1 MTMKTDNLL
10 RFWMAVAV
18 TALSVL
24 AASAQITVSGIV
36 TDKSGEPLIG
46 ASVLVV
52 GTQNGTITDFDGK
65 FTINN
70 VPEDAMIKA
79 SYVAYKEQQ
88 QKAASIIKFVLQEDA
103 ELLDEVVVV
112 GYGSMKKSNLSGA
125 VASVKADDMPSAGNA
140 SVGSMLRGR
149 AAGMNI
155 TSSTAAPGGQ
165 MDIAIRGG
173 LSGQQPLVVIDGVP
187 QAPHSKI
194 STGTVYS
201 GAAKDN
207 SGLINLNPN
216 DIESID
222 VLKDASAAAIYGS
235 DASGGVI
242 LVTTK
247 RGKEGRPEI
256 SYSGSVAISSIK
268 DAPDFMDA
276 RQFMI
281 TQNQVF
287 EELGRGDEK
296 KFTQSQ
302 IDNFVGD
309 GTDWMKEVTRTGVVN
324 EHNVSVTAGG
334 KSTRTLFSLSY
345 YDHEGLV
352 KNNSMNRIT
361 GRLNVDQDFGEYVK
375 GGINSSFSQIK
386 YNDVPTGDARQEKSA
401 VLYSAMTFIPTVPVR
416 DEEGNFSVNPIRDI
430 YPNPVSLLDIY
441 DKTTAKNLYASG
453 YLEYKPWDFLSIR
466 ATAGVDISW
475 TQSDQYIPTTT
486 KHGFSLNGE
495 ASKQNANS
503 QMNLVNVIANFN
515 KMFAEK
521 HDVGIMAGWEYK
533 KQSWDG
539 MGIVASDFPF
549 DNALMNNIGTSEQEK
564 PAISSYRGTNEM
576 ASWIGRFN
584 YTLMNRY
591 IFTANLRIDGSSNFS
606 EEYQYGAFPGF
617 SAAWK
622 INEESWLKDKSWLTT
637 LKLRGGWGQTG
648 NAGNLTGI
656 NTFYSVIRGAW
667 TPNGS
672 AVNGMALSKIGNKNL
687 KWETLTDINIGID
700 AGFFNNRLQISL
712 DAYQRT
718 RSDVILSKQLM
729 SYHEVTTIDYNSN
742 EKYRSRGIDIGIHSI
757 NIASKD
763 FSWSTDLNLSFYKNE
778 TISRDPD
785 FIPAAYQP
793 MVQDWGDI
801 YGWRTAGIVQQGE
814 TYAHLPNSGAGA
826 IKYLDVNGYVLD
838 ENNERKRDDEGR
850 YILSGEPDGLLDE
863 ADYELLYNSTPIP
876 FSINNTFTWKNW
888 DANIYVYG
896 SLRGRK
902 INDIK
907 LQSIYGLEDIT
918 YGINVLTDVADR
930 WRPDNQEGTMPGVA
944 EAKSGFSPSNSDFF
958 YENSWYLRIDNISV
972 GYTFPTQLFNNKV
985 KNLRIYGA
993 VRNIGIITPYNGMD
1007 PETGN
1012 GIGAYPNNYQVA
1024 VGIDLKF

>member
-1 MTMKTDNLL
+1 MKTNVLS
-10 RFWMAVAV
+10 RFVIAFAVI
-18 TALSVL
+18 ALSVL
-24 AASAQITVSGIV
+24 PALAQITVTGTV
-36 TDKSGEPLIG
+36 TDKTGEPLIG
-46 ASVLVV
+46 ASVLVM
-52 GTQNGTITDFDGK
+52 GTQNGSATDLNGN
-65 FTINN
+65 FTLKN
-70 VPEDAMIKA
+70 VAEGAIIRA
-79 SYVAYKEQQ
+79 SYVTYKEQEQ
-88 QKAASIIKFVLQEDA
+88 RAASKMHFVLEENS

-125 VASVKADDMPSAGNA
+125 VASVKADDLPSAGSA
-140 SVGSMLRGR
+140 SVGEMLRGR

-165 MDIAIRGG
+165 MSIAIRGG

-187 QAPHSKI
+187 QAPHSKV
-194 STGTVYS
+194 SAGTIYS

-242 LVTTK
+242 LITTK

-256 SYSGSVAISSIK
+256 SYSGSVAFSRIK

-281 TQNQVF
+281 TQ
-287 EELGRGDEK
+287 
-296 KFTQSQ
+296 SQ
-302 IDNFVGD
+302 IDNFVGE

-324 EHNVSVTAGG
+324 EHNLSVTAGG
-334 KSTRTLFSLSY
+334 KTTKTLFSLSY
-345 YDHEGLV
+345 YDHQGLV

-361 GRLNVDQDFGEYVK
+361 GRLNVDQDFGKYIK

-386 YNDVPTGDARQEKSA
+386 YNDVPTGDSRQEKSA

-416 DEEGNFSVNPIRDI
+416 DANGDFSVNPIRDM

-453 YLEYKPWDFLSIR
+453 YLEYKPWSFFNIR

-475 TQSDQYIPTTT
+475 TQADQYTPTTT

-515 KMFAEK
+515 KTFADK
-521 HDVGIMAGWEYK
+521 HDVSVMAGWEYK

-539 MGIVASDFPF
+539 MGIIARDFPF
-549 DNALMNNIGTSEQEK
+549 DTPLMNNIGSSQQEK
-564 PAISSYRGTNEM
+564 PTISSYRGTNEM
-576 ASWIGRFN
+576 ASWIGRVN
-584 YTLMNRY
+584 YTLLDRY
-591 IFTANLRIDGSSNFS
+591 ILTANLRIDGSSNFS
-606 EEYQYGAFPGF
+606 EEHQWGAFPGL

-622 INEESWLKDKSWLTT
+622 INEEAWLREQTWLTT

-656 NTFYSVIRGAW
+656 NTFYSVMQGAW
-667 TPNGS
+667 APGGS
-672 AVNGMALSKIGNKNL
+672 PVNGVALSKIGNPNL
-687 KWETLTDINIGID
+687 KWETLTDINIGLD
-700 AGFFNNRLQISL
+700 AGFFNNRLQVSV

-729 SYHEVTTIDYNSN
+729 SYHEVTTIDYNSR

-757 NIASKD
+757 NIAGRD
-763 FSWSTDLNLSFYKNE
+763 FSWSTDLNLSFYKNQ

-793 MVQDWGDI
+793 MVQNWGDI
-801 YGWRTAGIVQQGE
+801 YGWRTDGLVQQGE

-826 IKYLDVNGYVLD
+826 IKYLDLNGYMLD
-838 ENNERKRDDEGR
+838 EKGERMRDADGR

-863 ADYELLYNSTPIP
+863 ADYVALYNSTPIP
-876 FSINNTFTWKNW
+876 FSINNTLTWKNW
-888 DANIYVYG
+888 DANIYIYG

-902 INDIK
+902 INDVK
-907 LQSIYGLEDIT
+907 HQSVYGLEDIT
-918 YGINVLTDVADR
+918 YGVNALTDVMNR
-930 WRPDNQEGTMPGVA
+930 WRPDYQEGSMPGVA
-944 EAKSGFSPSNSDFF
+944 EAKSGFAPSKSDFF
-958 YENSWYLRIDNISV
+958 YENAWYLRIDNISV
-972 GYTFPTQLFNNKV
+972 GYTFPAKWFNDKV
-985 KNLRIYGA
+985 KNLRLYGA
-993 VRNIGIITPYNGMD
+993 VRNIGVITPYKGMD

-1012 GIGAYPNNYQVA
+1012 GIGAYPNNFQVA
-1024 VGIDLKF
+1024 VGVDLKF

>member
-1 MTMKTDNLL
+1 MKNNILSH
-10 RFWMAVAV
+10 FVV
-18 TALSVL
+18 TFAAIMLSAFPAL
-24 AASAQITVSGIV
+24 AQITVTGTV
-36 TDKSGEPLIG
+36 TDKAGEPLIG

-52 GTQNGTITDFDGK
+52 GTQNGIATDLDGN
-65 FTINN
+65 FTLRN
-70 VPEDAMIKA
+70 VAEGAIIRA
-79 SYVAYKEQQ
+79 SYVTYKEQE
-88 QKAASIIKFVLQEDA
+88 QKAASKMHFVFEENS

-125 VASVKADDMPSAGNA
+125 VASVKADDLPSAGSA
-140 SVGSMLRGR
+140 SVGEMLRGR

-165 MDIAIRGG
+165 MSIAIRGG

-187 QAPHSKI
+187 QAPHSKV
-194 STGTVYS
+194 SAGTIYS

-242 LVTTK
+242 LITTK
-247 RGKEGRPEI
+247 RGKEGHPEI
-256 SYSGSVAISSIK
+256 SYSGSVAFSHIK

-302 IDNFVGD
+302 IDNFVGE
-309 GTDWMKEVTRTGVVN
+309 GTDWMKEVTRTGIVN
-324 EHNVSVTAGG
+324 EHNLSVTAGG
-334 KSTRTLFSLSY
+334 KSTKTLFSLSY
-345 YDHEGLV
+345 YDHQGLV

-361 GRLNVDQDFGEYVK
+361 GRLNVDQEFGKYIK
-375 GGINSSFSQIK
+375 GGINSSFSQIR
-386 YNDVPTGDARQEKSA
+386 YNDVPTGDSRQEKSA

-416 DEEGNFSVNPIRDI
+416 DADGNFSVNPIRDI

-441 DKTTAKNLYASG
+441 DKTTTKNLYASG
-453 YLEYKPWDFLSIR
+453 YLEYKPWSFLNIR

-475 TQSDQYIPTTT
+475 TQADQYTPTTT

-515 KMFAEK
+515 KTFAEK
-521 HDVGIMAGWEYK
+521 HDVSVMAGWEYK

-539 MGIVASDFPF
+539 MGIIARDFPF
-549 DNALMNNIGTSEQEK
+549 DTPLMNNIGSSQQEK
-564 PAISSYRGTNEM
+564 PTISSYRGTNEM
-576 ASWIGRFN
+576 ASWIGRIN
-584 YTLMNRY
+584 YTLLDRY
-591 IFTANLRIDGSSNFS
+591 IFTANLRVDGSSNFS
-606 EEYQYGAFPGF
+606 EEHQWGVFPGL

-622 INEESWLKDKSWLTT
+622 INEEAWLRDQTWLTT

-656 NTFYSVIRGAW
+656 NTFYSVMQGAW
-667 TPNGS
+667 APGGS
-672 AVNGMALSKIGNKNL
+672 PVNGVGLSKIGNPNL
-687 KWETLTDINIGID
+687 KWETLTDVNIGLD
-700 AGFFNNRLQISL
+700 AGFFNNRLQVSV

-718 RSDVILSKQLM
+718 RSNVILSKQLM
-729 SYHEVTTIDYNSN
+729 SYHEVTTIDYNSK

-757 NIASKD
+757 NIANRD
-763 FSWSTDLNLSFYKNE
+763 FSWSTDLNLSFYKNQ

-793 MVQDWGDI
+793 IVQDWGEI
-801 YGWRTAGIVQQGE
+801 YGWRTDGLIQQGE

-826 IKYLDVNGYVLD
+826 IKYLDLNGYVLD
-838 ENNERKRDDEGR
+838 DKGERMRDADGR

-863 ADYELLYNSTPIP
+863 ADYVALYNSTPIP
-876 FSINNTFTWKNW
+876 FSINNTLTWKNW
-888 DANIYVYG
+888 DANIYIYG

-902 INDIK
+902 INDVK
-907 LQSIYGLEDIT
+907 HQSVYGLEDIT
-918 YGINVLTDVADR
+918 YGVNVLTDVMDR
-930 WRPDNQEGTMPGVA
+930 WRPDHQDGSIPGVA
-944 EAKSGFSPSNSDFF
+944 EAKSGFAPSKSDFF
-958 YENSWYLRIDNISV
+958 YENAWYLRIDNISV
-972 GYTFPTQLFNNKV
+972 GYTFPTKWFNDRI
-985 KNLRIYGA
+985 KNLRLYGA
-993 VRNIGIITPYNGMD
+993 VRNIGVITPYKGMD

-1012 GIGAYPNNYQVA
+1012 GIGAYPNNFQVA

>member
-1 MTMKTDNLL
+1 MKTNVLS
-10 RFWMAVAV
+10 RFVIAFAVI
-18 TALSVL
+18 ALSVL
-24 AASAQITVSGIV
+24 PALAQITVTGTV
-36 TDKSGEPLIG
+36 TDKTGEPLIG
-46 ASVLVV
+46 ASVLVM
-52 GTQNGTITDFDGK
+52 GTQNGSATDLNGN
-65 FTINN
+65 FTLKN
-70 VPEDAMIKA
+70 VAEGAIIRA
-79 SYVAYKEQQ
+79 SYVTYKEQEQ
-88 QKAASIIKFVLQEDA
+88 RAASKMHFVLEENS

-125 VASVKADDMPSAGNA
+125 VASVKADDLPSAGSA
-140 SVGSMLRGR
+140 SVGEMLRGR

-165 MDIAIRGG
+165 MSIAIRGG

-187 QAPHSKI
+187 QAPHSKV
-194 STGTVYS
+194 SAGTIYS

-242 LVTTK
+242 LITTK

-256 SYSGSVAISSIK
+256 SYSGSVAFSRIK

-302 IDNFVGD
+302 IDNFVGE

-324 EHNVSVTAGG
+324 EHNLSVTAGG
-334 KSTRTLFSLSY
+334 KTTKTLFSLSY
-345 YDHEGLV
+345 YDHQGLV

-361 GRLNVDQDFGEYVK
+361 GRLNVDQDFGKYIK

-386 YNDVPTGDARQEKSA
+386 YNDVPTGDSRQEKSA

-416 DEEGNFSVNPIRDI
+416 DANGDFSVNPIRDM

-453 YLEYKPWDFLSIR
+453 YLEYKPWSFFNIR

-475 TQSDQYIPTTT
+475 TQADQYTPTTT

-515 KMFAEK
+515 KTFADK
-521 HDVGIMAGWEYK
+521 HDVSVMAGWEYK

-539 MGIVASDFPF
+539 MGIIARDFPF
-549 DNALMNNIGTSEQEK
+549 DTPLMNNIGSSQQEK
-564 PAISSYRGTNEM
+564 PTISSYRGTNEM
-576 ASWIGRFN
+576 ASWIGRVN
-584 YTLMNRY
+584 YTLLDRY
-591 IFTANLRIDGSSNFS
+591 ILTANLRIDGSSNFS
-606 EEYQYGAFPGF
+606 EEHQWGAFPGL

-622 INEESWLKDKSWLTT
+622 INEEAWLREQTWLTT

-656 NTFYSVIRGAW
+656 NTFYSVMQGAW
-667 TPNGS
+667 APGGS
-672 AVNGMALSKIGNKNL
+672 PVNGVALSKIGNPNL
-687 KWETLTDINIGID
+687 KWETLTDINIGLD
-700 AGFFNNRLQISL
+700 AGFFNNRLQVSV

-729 SYHEVTTIDYNSN
+729 SYHEVTTIDYNSR

-757 NIASKD
+757 NIAGRD
-763 FSWSTDLNLSFYKNE
+763 FSWSTDLNLSFYKNQ

-793 MVQDWGDI
+793 MVQNWGDI
-801 YGWRTAGIVQQGE
+801 YGWRTDGLVQQGE

-826 IKYLDVNGYVLD
+826 IKYLDLNGYMLD
-838 ENNERKRDDEGR
+838 EKGERMRDADGR

-863 ADYELLYNSTPIP
+863 ADYVALYNSTPIP
-876 FSINNTFTWKNW
+876 FSINNTLTWKNW
-888 DANIYVYG
+888 DANIYIYG

-902 INDIK
+902 INDVK
-907 LQSIYGLEDIT
+907 HQSVYGLEDIT
-918 YGINVLTDVADR
+918 YGVNALTDVMNR
-930 WRPDNQEGTMPGVA
+930 WRPDYQEGSMPGVA
-944 EAKSGFSPSNSDFF
+944 EAKSGFAPSKSDFF
-958 YENSWYLRIDNISV
+958 YENAWYLRIDNISV
-972 GYTFPTQLFNNKV
+972 GYTFPAKWFNDKV
-985 KNLRIYGA
+985 KNLRLSGA
-993 VRNIGIITPYNGMD
+993 VRNIGVITPYKGMD

-1012 GIGAYPNNYQVA
+1012 GIGAYPNNFQVA
-1024 VGIDLKF
+1024 VGVDLKF

>member
-1 MTMKTDNLL
+1 MKTNVLS
-10 RFWMAVAV
+10 RFVIAFAVI
-18 TALSVL
+18 ALSVL
-24 AASAQITVSGIV
+24 PALAQITVTGTV
-36 TDKSGEPLIG
+36 TDKTGEPLIG
-46 ASVLVV
+46 ASVLVM
-52 GTQNGTITDFDGK
+52 GTQNGSATDLNGN
-65 FTINN
+65 FTLKN
-70 VPEDAMIKA
+70 VAEGAIIRA
-79 SYVAYKEQQ
+79 SYVTYKEQEQ
-88 QKAASIIKFVLQEDA
+88 RAASKMHFVLEENS

-125 VASVKADDMPSAGNA
+125 VASVKADDLPSAGSA
-140 SVGSMLRGR
+140 SVGEMLRGR

-165 MDIAIRGG
+165 MSIAIRGG

-187 QAPHSKI
+187 QAPHSKV
-194 STGTVYS
+194 SAGTIYS

-242 LVTTK
+242 LITTK
-247 RGKEGRPEI
+247 RGKEGRSEI
-256 SYSGSVAISSIK
+256 SYSGSVAFSRIK

-302 IDNFVGD
+302 IDNFVGE

-324 EHNVSVTAGG
+324 EHNLSVTAGG
-334 KSTRTLFSLSY
+334 KTTKTLFSLSY
-345 YDHEGLV
+345 YDHQGLV

-361 GRLNVDQDFGEYVK
+361 GRLNVDQDFGKYIK

-386 YNDVPTGDARQEKSA
+386 YNDVPTGDSRQEKSA

-416 DEEGNFSVNPIRDI
+416 DANGDFSVNPIRDM

-453 YLEYKPWDFLSIR
+453 YLEYKPWSFFNIR

-475 TQSDQYIPTTT
+475 TQADQYTPTTT

-515 KMFAEK
+515 KTFADK
-521 HDVGIMAGWEYK
+521 HDVSVMAGWEYK

-539 MGIVASDFPF
+539 MGIIARDFPF
-549 DNALMNNIGTSEQEK
+549 DTPLMNNIGSSQQEK
-564 PAISSYRGTNEM
+564 PTISSYRGTNEM
-576 ASWIGRFN
+576 ASWIGRVN
-584 YTLMNRY
+584 YTLLDRY
-591 IFTANLRIDGSSNFS
+591 ILTANLRIDGSSNFS
-606 EEYQYGAFPGF
+606 EEHQWGAFPGL

-622 INEESWLKDKSWLTT
+622 INEEAWLREQTWLTT

-656 NTFYSVIRGAW
+656 NTFYSVMQGAW
-667 TPNGS
+667 APGGS
-672 AVNGMALSKIGNKNL
+672 PVNGVALSKIGNPNL
-687 KWETLTDINIGID
+687 KWETLTDINIGLD
-700 AGFFNNRLQISL
+700 AGFFNNRLQVSV

-729 SYHEVTTIDYNSN
+729 SYHEVTTIDYNSR

-757 NIASKD
+757 NIAGRD
-763 FSWSTDLNLSFYKNE
+763 FSWSTDLNLSFYKNQ

-793 MVQDWGDI
+793 MVQNWGDI
-801 YGWRTAGIVQQGE
+801 YGWRTDGLVQQGE

-826 IKYLDVNGYVLD
+826 IKYLDLNGYMLD
-838 ENNERKRDDEGR
+838 EKGERMRDADGR

-863 ADYELLYNSTPIP
+863 ADYVALYNSTPIP
-876 FSINNTFTWKNW
+876 FSINNTLTWKNW
-888 DANIYVYG
+888 DANIYIYG

-902 INDIK
+902 INDVK
-907 LQSIYGLEDIT
+907 HQSVYGLEDIT
-918 YGINVLTDVADR
+918 YGVNALTDVMNR
-930 WRPDNQEGTMPGVA
+930 WRPDYQEGSMPGVA
-944 EAKSGFSPSNSDFF
+944 EAKSGFAPSKSDFF
-958 YENSWYLRIDNISV
+958 YENAWYLRIDNISV
-972 GYTFPTQLFNNKV
+972 GYTFPAKWFNDKV
-985 KNLRIYGA
+985 KNLRLYGA
-993 VRNIGIITPYNGMD
+993 VRNIGVITPYKGMD

-1012 GIGAYPNNYQVA
+1012 GIGAYPNNFQVA
-1024 VGIDLKF
+1024 VGVDLKF

>member
-1 MTMKTDNLL
+1 MKTNVLS
-10 RFWMAVAV
+10 RFVIAFAVI
-18 TALSVL
+18 ALSVL
-24 AASAQITVSGIV
+24 PALAQITVTGTV
-36 TDKSGEPLIG
+36 TDKTGEPLIG
-46 ASVLVV
+46 ASVLVM
-52 GTQNGTITDFDGK
+52 GTQNGSATDLNGN
-65 FTINN
+65 FTLKN
-70 VPEDAMIKA
+70 VAEGAIIRA
-79 SYVAYKEQQ
+79 SYVTYKEQEQ
-88 QKAASIIKFVLQEDA
+88 RAASKMHFVLEENS

-125 VASVKADDMPSAGNA
+125 VASVKADDLPSAGSA
-140 SVGSMLRGR
+140 SVGEMLRGR

-165 MDIAIRGG
+165 MSIAIRGG

-187 QAPHSKI
+187 QAPHSKV
-194 STGTVYS
+194 SAGTIYS

-242 LVTTK
+242 LITTK

-256 SYSGSVAISSIK
+256 SYSGSVAFSRIK

-302 IDNFVGD
+302 IDNFVGE

-324 EHNVSVTAGG
+324 EHNLSVTAGG
-334 KSTRTLFSLSY
+334 KTTKTLFSLSY
-345 YDHEGLV
+345 YDHQGLV

-361 GRLNVDQDFGEYVK
+361 GRLNVDQDFGKYIK

-386 YNDVPTGDARQEKSA
+386 YNDVPTGDSRQEKSA

-416 DEEGNFSVNPIRDI
+416 DANGDFSVNPIRDM

-453 YLEYKPWDFLSIR
+453 YLEYKPWSFFNIR

-475 TQSDQYIPTTT
+475 TQADQYTPTTT

-515 KMFAEK
+515 KTFADK
-521 HDVGIMAGWEYK
+521 HDVSVMAGWEYK

-539 MGIVASDFPF
+539 MGIIARDFPF
-549 DNALMNNIGTSEQEK
+549 DTPLMNNIGSSQQEK
-564 PAISSYRGTNEM
+564 PTISSYRGTNEM
-576 ASWIGRFN
+576 ASWIGRVN
-584 YTLMNRY
+584 YTLLDRY
-591 IFTANLRIDGSSNFS
+591 ILTANLRIDGSSNFS
-606 EEYQYGAFPGF
+606 EEHQWGAFPGL

-622 INEESWLKDKSWLTT
+622 INEEAWLREQTWLTT

-656 NTFYSVIRGAW
+656 NTFYSVMQGAW
-667 TPNGS
+667 APGGS
-672 AVNGMALSKIGNKNL
+672 PVNGVALSKIGNPNL
-687 KWETLTDINIGID
+687 KWETLTDINIGLD
-700 AGFFNNRLQISL
+700 AGFFNNRLQVSV

-729 SYHEVTTIDYNSN
+729 SYHEVTTIDYNSR

-757 NIASKD
+757 NIVGRD
-763 FSWSTDLNLSFYKNE
+763 FSWSTDLNLSFYKNQ

-801 YGWRTAGIVQQGE
+801 YGWRTDGLVQQGE

-826 IKYLDVNGYVLD
+826 IKYLDLNGYMLD
-838 ENNERKRDDEGR
+838 EKGERMRDADRR

-863 ADYELLYNSTPIP
+863 ADYVALYNSTPIP
-876 FSINNTFTWKNW
+876 FSINNTLTWKNW
-888 DANIYVYG
+888 DANIYIYG

-902 INDIK
+902 INDVK
-907 LQSIYGLEDIT
+907 HQSVYGLEDIT
-918 YGINVLTDVADR
+918 YGVNALTDVMNR
-930 WRPDNQEGTMPGVA
+930 WRPDYQEGSMPGVA
-944 EAKSGFSPSNSDFF
+944 EAKSGFAPSKSDFF
-958 YENSWYLRIDNISV
+958 YENAWYLRIDNISV
-972 GYTFPTQLFNNKV
+972 GYTFPAKWFNDKV
-985 KNLRIYGA
+985 KNLRLYGA
-993 VRNIGIITPYNGMD
+993 VRNIGVITPYKGMD

-1012 GIGAYPNNYQVA
+1012 GIGAYPNNFQVA
-1024 VGIDLKF
+1024 VGVDLKF

>member
-1 MTMKTDNLL
+1 MKTNVLS
-10 RFWMAVAV
+10 RFVIAFAVI
-18 TALSVL
+18 ALSVL
-24 AASAQITVSGIV
+24 PALAQITVTGTV
-36 TDKSGEPLIG
+36 TDKTGEPLIG
-46 ASVLVV
+46 ASVLVM
-52 GTQNGTITDFDGK
+52 GTQNGSATDLNGN
-65 FTINN
+65 FTLKN
-70 VPEDAMIKA
+70 VAEGAIIRA
-79 SYVAYKEQQ
+79 SYVTYKEQEQ
-88 QKAASIIKFVLQEDA
+88 RAASKMHFVLEENS

-125 VASVKADDMPSAGNA
+125 VASVKADDLPSAGSA
-140 SVGSMLRGR
+140 SVGEMLRGR

-165 MDIAIRGG
+165 MSIAIRGG

-187 QAPHSKI
+187 QAPHSKV
-194 STGTVYS
+194 SAGTIYS

-242 LVTTK
+242 LITTK

-256 SYSGSVAISSIK
+256 SYSGSVAFSRIK

-281 TQNQVF
+281 TQNRVF

-302 IDNFVGD
+302 IDNFVGE

-324 EHNVSVTAGG
+324 EHNLSVTAGG
-334 KSTRTLFSLSY
+334 KSTKTLFSLSY
-345 YDHEGLV
+345 YDHQGLV

-361 GRLNVDQDFGEYVK
+361 GRLNVDQDFGKYIK

-386 YNDVPTGDARQEKSA
+386 YNDVPTGDSRQEKSA

-416 DEEGNFSVNPIRDI
+416 DANGDFSVNPIRDM

-453 YLEYKPWDFLSIR
+453 YLEYKPWSFFNIR

-475 TQSDQYIPTTT
+475 TQADQYTPTTT

-515 KMFAEK
+515 KTFADK
-521 HDVGIMAGWEYK
+521 HDVSVMAGWEYK

-539 MGIVASDFPF
+539 MGIIARDFPF
-549 DNALMNNIGTSEQEK
+549 DTPLMNNIGSSQQEK
-564 PAISSYRGTNEM
+564 PTISSYRGTNEM
-576 ASWIGRFN
+576 ASWIGRVN
-584 YTLMNRY
+584 YTLLDRY
-591 IFTANLRIDGSSNFS
+591 ILTANLRIDGSSNFS
-606 EEYQYGAFPGF
+606 EEHQWGAFPGF

-622 INEESWLKDKSWLTT
+622 INEEAWLREQTWLTT

-656 NTFYSVIRGAW
+656 NTFYSVMQGAW
-667 TPNGS
+667 APGGS
-672 AVNGMALSKIGNKNL
+672 PVNGVALSKIGNPNL
-687 KWETLTDINIGID
+687 KWETLTDINIGLD
-700 AGFFNNRLQISL
+700 AGFFNNRLQVSV

-729 SYHEVTTIDYNSN
+729 SYHEVTTIDYNSR

-757 NIASKD
+757 NIAGRD
-763 FSWSTDLNLSFYKNE
+763 FSWSTDLNLSFYKNQ

-793 MVQDWGDI
+793 MVQNWGDI
-801 YGWRTAGIVQQGE
+801 YGWRTDGLVQQGE

-826 IKYLDVNGYVLD
+826 IKYLDLNGYMLD
-838 ENNERKRDDEGR
+838 EKGERMRDADGR

-863 ADYELLYNSTPIP
+863 ADYVALYNSTPIP
-876 FSINNTFTWKNW
+876 FSINNTLTWKNW
-888 DANIYVYG
+888 DANIYIYG

-902 INDIK
+902 INDVK
-907 LQSIYGLEDIT
+907 HQSVYGLEDIT
-918 YGINVLTDVADR
+918 YGVNALTDVMNR
-930 WRPDNQEGTMPGVA
+930 WRPDYQEGSMPGVA
-944 EAKSGFSPSNSDFF
+944 EAKSGFAPSKSDFF
-958 YENSWYLRIDNISV
+958 YENAWYLRIDNISV
-972 GYTFPTQLFNNKV
+972 GYTLPAKWFNDKV
-985 KNLRIYGA
+985 KNLRLYGA
-993 VRNIGIITPYNGMD
+993 VRNIGVITPYKGMD

-1012 GIGAYPNNYQVA
+1012 GIGAYPNNFQVA
-1024 VGIDLKF
+1024 VGVDLKF

>member
-1 MTMKTDNLL
+1 MKKQYLS
-10 RFWMAVAV
+10 RFVV
-18 TALSVL
+18 TFAAIALSAL
-24 AASAQITVSGIV
+24 PALAQITVTGTV
-36 TDKSGEPLIG
+36 TDKAGEPLIG

-52 GTQNGTITDFDGK
+52 GTQNGIATDLDGN
-65 FTINN
+65 FTLRN
-70 VPEDAMIKA
+70 VAEGAIIKA
-79 SYVAYKEQQ
+79 SYVTYKEQE
-88 QKAASIIKFVLQEDA
+88 QKAASKMHFVLEENS

-125 VASVKADDMPSAGNA
+125 VASVKADDLPSAGSA
-140 SVGSMLRGR
+140 SVGEMLRGR

-165 MDIAIRGG
+165 MSIAIRGG

-187 QAPHSKI
+187 QAPHSKV
-194 STGTVYS
+194 SAGTIYS

-242 LVTTK
+242 LITTK
-247 RGKEGRPEI
+247 RGKEGHPEI
-256 SYSGSVAISSIK
+256 SYSGSVAFSRIK
-268 DAPDFMDA
+268 DAPNFMDA

-296 KFTQSQ
+296 KFTQGQ
-302 IDNFVGD
+302 IDNFVGE
-309 GTDWMKEVTRTGVVN
+309 GTDWMKEVTRTGIVN
-324 EHNVSVTAGG
+324 EHNLSVTAGG
-334 KSTRTLFSLSY
+334 KSTKTLFSLSY
-345 YDHEGLV
+345 YDHQGLV

-361 GRLNVDQDFGEYVK
+361 GRLNVDQEFGKYIK
-375 GGINSSFSQIK
+375 GGINSSFSQIR
-386 YNDVPTGDARQEKSA
+386 YNDVPTGDSRQEKSA
-401 VLYSAMTFIPTVPVR
+401 VLYSAMTFIPTVSVR
-416 DEEGNFSVNPIRDI
+416 DAEGNFSVNPIRDI

-441 DKTTAKNLYASG
+441 DKTTTKNLYASG
-453 YLEYKPWDFLSIR
+453 YLEYKPWSFLNIR

-475 TQSDQYIPTTT
+475 TQADQYTPTTT

-515 KMFAEK
+515 KTFAEK
-521 HDVGIMAGWEYK
+521 HDVSVMAGWEYK

-539 MGIVASDFPF
+539 MGIIACDFPF
-549 DNALMNNIGTSEQEK
+549 DTPLMNNIGSSQQEK
-564 PAISSYRGTNEM
+564 PTISSYRGTNEM
-576 ASWIGRFN
+576 ASWIGRIN
-584 YTLMNRY
+584 YTLLDRY
-591 IFTANLRIDGSSNFS
+591 ILTANLRVDGSSNFS
-606 EEYQYGAFPGF
+606 EEHQWGAFPGL

-622 INEESWLKDKSWLTT
+622 INEEAWLRNQTWLTT

-656 NTFYSVIRGAW
+656 NTFYSVMQGAW
-667 TPNGS
+667 APGGS
-672 AVNGMALSKIGNKNL
+672 PVNGVGLSKIGNPNL
-687 KWETLTDINIGID
+687 KWETLTDINIGLD
-700 AGFFNNRLQISL
+700 AGFFNNRLQVSV

-718 RSDVILSKQLM
+718 RSNVILSKQLM
-729 SYHEVTTIDYNSN
+729 SYHEVTTIDYNSK

-757 NIASKD
+757 NIANRD
-763 FSWSTDLNLSFYKNE
+763 FSWSTDLNLSFYKNQ

-801 YGWRTAGIVQQGE
+801 YGWRTGGLIQQGE

-826 IKYLDVNGYVLD
+826 IKYLDLNGYMLD
-838 ENNERKRDDEGR
+838 DKGERMRDADGR

-863 ADYELLYNSTPIP
+863 ADYVALYNSTPIP
-876 FSINNTFTWKNW
+876 FSINNTLTWKNW
-888 DANIYVYG
+888 DANIYIYG

-902 INDIK
+902 INDVK
-907 LQSIYGLEDIT
+907 HQSVYGLEDIT
-918 YGINVLTDVADR
+918 YGVNVLTDVMDR
-930 WRPDNQEGTMPGVA
+930 WRPDHQDGSMPGVA
-944 EAKSGFSPSNSDFF
+944 EAKSGFAPSKSDFF
-958 YENSWYLRIDNISV
+958 YENAWYLRIDNISV
-972 GYTFPTQLFNNKV
+972 GYTFPTKWFNDRI
-985 KNLRIYGA
+985 KNLRLYGA
-993 VRNIGIITPYNGMD
+993 VRNIGVITPYKGMD

-1012 GIGAYPNNYQVA
+1012 GIGAYPNNFQVA

>member
-1 MTMKTDNLL
+1 MKTNVLS
-10 RFWMAVAV
+10 RFVIAFAVI
-18 TALSVL
+18 ALSVL
-24 AASAQITVSGIV
+24 PALAQITVTGTV
-36 TDKSGEPLIG
+36 TDKTGEPLIG
-46 ASVLVV
+46 ASVLVM
-52 GTQNGTITDFDGK
+52 GTQNGSATDLNGN
-65 FTINN
+65 FTLKN
-70 VPEDAMIKA
+70 VAEGAIIRA
-79 SYVAYKEQQ
+79 SYVTYKEQEQ
-88 QKAASIIKFVLQEDA
+88 RAASKMHFVLEENS

-125 VASVKADDMPSAGNA
+125 VASVKADDLPSAGSA
-140 SVGSMLRGR
+140 SVGEMLRGR

-165 MDIAIRGG
+165 MSIAIRGG

-187 QAPHSKI
+187 QAPHSKV
-194 STGTVYS
+194 SAGTIYS

-242 LVTTK
+242 LITTK

-256 SYSGSVAISSIK
+256 SYSGSVAFSRIK

-302 IDNFVGD
+302 IDNFVGE

-324 EHNVSVTAGG
+324 EHNLSVTAGG
-334 KSTRTLFSLSY
+334 KTTKTLFSLSY
-345 YDHEGLV
+345 YDHQGLV

-361 GRLNVDQDFGEYVK
+361 GRLNVDQDFGKYIK

-386 YNDVPTGDARQEKSA
+386 YNDGPTGDSRQEKSA

-416 DEEGNFSVNPIRDI
+416 DANGDFSVNPIRDM

-453 YLEYKPWDFLSIR
+453 YLEYKPWSFFNIR

-475 TQSDQYIPTTT
+475 TQADQYTPTTT

-515 KMFAEK
+515 KTFADK
-521 HDVGIMAGWEYK
+521 HDVSVMAGWEYK

-539 MGIVASDFPF
+539 MGIIARDFPF
-549 DNALMNNIGTSEQEK
+549 DTPLMNNIGSSQQEK
-564 PAISSYRGTNEM
+564 PTISSYRGTNEM
-576 ASWIGRFN
+576 ASWIGRVN
-584 YTLMNRY
+584 YTLLDRY
-591 IFTANLRIDGSSNFS
+591 ILTANLRIDGSSNFS
-606 EEYQYGAFPGF
+606 EEHQWGAFPGL

-622 INEESWLKDKSWLTT
+622 INEEAWLREQTWLTT

-656 NTFYSVIRGAW
+656 NTFYSVMQGAW
-667 TPNGS
+667 APGGS
-672 AVNGMALSKIGNKNL
+672 PVNGVALSKIGNPNL
-687 KWETLTDINIGID
+687 KWETLTDINIGLD
-700 AGFFNNRLQISL
+700 AGFFNNRLQVSV

-729 SYHEVTTIDYNSN
+729 SYHEVTTIDYNSR

-757 NIASKD
+757 NIAGRD
-763 FSWSTDLNLSFYKNE
+763 FSWSTDLNLSFYKNQ

-793 MVQDWGDI
+793 MVQNWGDI
-801 YGWRTAGIVQQGE
+801 YGWRTDGLVQQGE

-826 IKYLDVNGYVLD
+826 IKYLDLNGYMLD
-838 ENNERKRDDEGR
+838 EKGERMRDADGR

-863 ADYELLYNSTPIP
+863 ADYVALYNSTPIP
-876 FSINNTFTWKNW
+876 FSINNTLTWKNW
-888 DANIYVYG
+888 DANIYIYG

-902 INDIK
+902 INDVK
-907 LQSIYGLEDIT
+907 HQSVYGLEDIT
-918 YGINVLTDVADR
+918 YGVNALTDVMNR
-930 WRPDNQEGTMPGVA
+930 WRPDYQEGSMPGVA
-944 EAKSGFSPSNSDFF
+944 EAKSGFAPSKSDFF
-958 YENSWYLRIDNISV
+958 YENAWYLRIDNISV
-972 GYTFPTQLFNNKV
+972 GYTFPAKWFNDKV
-985 KNLRIYGA
+985 KNLRLYGA
-993 VRNIGIITPYNGMD
+993 VRNIGVITPYKGMD

-1012 GIGAYPNNYQVA
+1012 GIGAYPNNFQVA
-1024 VGIDLKF
+1024 VGVDLKF

>member
-1 MTMKTDNLL
+1 MKTNVLS
-10 RFWMAVAV
+10 RFVIAFAVI
-18 TALSVL
+18 ALSVL
-24 AASAQITVSGIV
+24 PALAQITVTGTV
-36 TDKSGEPLIG
+36 TDKTGEPLIG
-46 ASVLVV
+46 ASVLVM
-52 GTQNGTITDFDGK
+52 GTQNGSATDLNGN
-65 FTINN
+65 FTLKN
-70 VPEDAMIKA
+70 VAEGAIIRA
-79 SYVAYKEQQ
+79 SYVTYKEQEQ
-88 QKAASIIKFVLQEDA
+88 RAASKMHFVLEENS

-125 VASVKADDMPSAGNA
+125 VASVKADDLPSAGSA
-140 SVGSMLRGR
+140 SVGEMLRGR

-165 MDIAIRGG
+165 MSIAIRGG

-187 QAPHSKI
+187 QAPHSKVCA
-194 STGTVYS
+194 GTIYS

-242 LVTTK
+242 LITTK

-256 SYSGSVAISSIK
+256 SYSGSVAFSRIK

-302 IDNFVGD
+302 IDNFVGE

-324 EHNVSVTAGG
+324 EHNLSVTAGG
-334 KSTRTLFSLSY
+334 KTTKTLFSLSY
-345 YDHEGLV
+345 YDHQGLV

-361 GRLNVDQDFGEYVK
+361 GRLNVDQDFGKYIK

-386 YNDVPTGDARQEKSA
+386 YNDVPTGDSRQEKSA

-416 DEEGNFSVNPIRDI
+416 DANGDFSVNPIRDM

-453 YLEYKPWDFLSIR
+453 YLEYKPWSFFNIR

-475 TQSDQYIPTTT
+475 TQADQYTPTTT

-515 KMFAEK
+515 KTFADK
-521 HDVGIMAGWEYK
+521 HDVSVMAGWEYK

-539 MGIVASDFPF
+539 MGIIARDFPF
-549 DNALMNNIGTSEQEK
+549 DTPLMNNIGSSQQEK
-564 PAISSYRGTNEM
+564 PTISSYRGTNEM
-576 ASWIGRFN
+576 ASWIGRVN
-584 YTLMNRY
+584 YTLLDRY
-591 IFTANLRIDGSSNFS
+591 ILTANLRIDGSSNFS
-606 EEYQYGAFPGF
+606 EEHQWGAFPGL

-622 INEESWLKDKSWLTT
+622 INEEAWLREQTWLTT

-656 NTFYSVIRGAW
+656 NTFYSVMQGAW
-667 TPNGS
+667 APGGS
-672 AVNGMALSKIGNKNL
+672 PVNGVALSKIGNPNL
-687 KWETLTDINIGID
+687 KWETLTDINIGLD
-700 AGFFNNRLQISL
+700 AGFFNNRLQVSV

-729 SYHEVTTIDYNSN
+729 SYHEVTTIDYNSR

-757 NIASKD
+757 NIAGRD
-763 FSWSTDLNLSFYKNE
+763 FSWSTDLNLSFYKNQ

-793 MVQDWGDI
+793 MVQNWGDI
-801 YGWRTAGIVQQGE
+801 YGWRTDGLVQQGE

-826 IKYLDVNGYVLD
+826 IKYLDLNGYMLD
-838 ENNERKRDDEGR
+838 EKGERMRDADGR

-863 ADYELLYNSTPIP
+863 ADYVALYNSTPIP
-876 FSINNTFTWKNW
+876 FSINNTLTWKNW
-888 DANIYVYG
+888 DANIYIYG

-902 INDIK
+902 INDVK
-907 LQSIYGLEDIT
+907 HQSVYGLEDIT
-918 YGINVLTDVADR
+918 YGVNALTDVMNR
-930 WRPDNQEGTMPGVA
+930 WRPDYQEGSMPGVA
-944 EAKSGFSPSNSDFF
+944 EAKSGFAPSKSDFF
-958 YENSWYLRIDNISV
+958 YENAWYLRIDNISV
-972 GYTFPTQLFNNKV
+972 GYTFPAKWFNDKV
-985 KNLRIYGA
+985 KNLRLYGA
-993 VRNIGIITPYNGMD
+993 VRNIGVITPYKGMD

-1012 GIGAYPNNYQVA
+1012 GIGAYPNNFQVA
-1024 VGIDLKF
+1024 VGVDLKF

>member
-1 MTMKTDNLL
+1 MKTNVLS
-10 RFWMAVAV
+10 RFVIAFAVI
-18 TALSVL
+18 ALSVL
-24 AASAQITVSGIV
+24 PALAQITVTGTV
-36 TDKSGEPLIG
+36 TDKTGEPLIG
-46 ASVLVV
+46 ASVLVM
-52 GTQNGTITDFDGK
+52 GTQNGSATDLNGN
-65 FTINN
+65 FTLKN
-70 VPEDAMIKA
+70 VAEGAIIRA
-79 SYVAYKEQQ
+79 SYVTYKEQEQ
-88 QKAASIIKFVLQEDA
+88 RAASKMHFVLEENS

-125 VASVKADDMPSAGNA
+125 VASVKADDLPSAGSA
-140 SVGSMLRGR
+140 SVGEMLRGR

-165 MDIAIRGG
+165 MSIAIRGG

-187 QAPHSKI
+187 QAPHSKV
-194 STGTVYS
+194 SAGTIYS

-242 LVTTK
+242 LITTK

-256 SYSGSVAISSIK
+256 SYSGSVAFSRIK

-302 IDNFVGD
+302 IDNFVGE

-324 EHNVSVTAGG
+324 EHNLSVTAGG
-334 KSTRTLFSLSY
+334 KTTKTLFSLSY
-345 YDHEGLV
+345 YDHQGLV

-361 GRLNVDQDFGEYVK
+361 GRLNVDQDFGKYIK

-386 YNDVPTGDARQEKSA
+386 YNDVPTGDSRQEKSA

-416 DEEGNFSVNPIRDI
+416 DANGDFSVNPIRDM

-453 YLEYKPWDFLSIR
+453 YLEYKPWSFFNIR

-475 TQSDQYIPTTT
+475 TQADQYTPTTT

-515 KMFAEK
+515 KTFADK
-521 HDVGIMAGWEYK
+521 HDVSVMAGWEYK

-539 MGIVASDFPF
+539 MGIIARDFPF
-549 DNALMNNIGTSEQEK
+549 DTPLMNNIGSSQQEK
-564 PAISSYRGTNEM
+564 PTISSYRGTNEM
-576 ASWIGRFN
+576 ASWIGRVN
-584 YTLMNRY
+584 YTLLDRY
-591 IFTANLRIDGSSNFS
+591 ILTANLRIDGSSNFS
-606 EEYQYGAFPGF
+606 EEHQWGAFPGL

-622 INEESWLKDKSWLTT
+622 INEEAWLREQTWLTT

-656 NTFYSVIRGAW
+656 NTFYSVMQGAW
-667 TPNGS
+667 APGGS
-672 AVNGMALSKIGNKNL
+672 PVNGVALSKIGNPNL
-687 KWETLTDINIGID
+687 KWETLTDINIGLD
-700 AGFFNNRLQISL
+700 AGFFNNRLQVSV

-729 SYHEVTTIDYNSN
+729 SYHEVTTIDYNSR

-757 NIASKD
+757 NIAGRD
-763 FSWSTDLNLSFYKNE
+763 FSWSTDLNLSFYKNQ

-793 MVQDWGDI
+793 MVQNWGDI
-801 YGWRTAGIVQQGE
+801 YGWRTDGLVQQGE

-826 IKYLDVNGYVLD
+826 IKYLDLNGYMLD
-838 ENNERKRDDEGR
+838 EKGERMRDADGR

-863 ADYELLYNSTPIP
+863 ADYVALYNSTPIP
-876 FSINNTFTWKNW
+876 FSINNTLTWKNW
-888 DANIYVYG
+888 DANIY
-896 SLRGRK
+896 
-902 INDIK
+902 
-907 LQSIYGLEDIT
+907 
-918 YGINVLTDVADR
+918 
-930 WRPDNQEGTMPGVA
+930 
-944 EAKSGFSPSNSDFF
+944 
-958 YENSWYLRIDNISV
+958 ISTAR
-972 GYTFPTQLFNNKV
+972 YAAARLMT
-985 KNLRIYGA
+985 
-993 VRNIGIITPYNGMD
+993 
-1007 PETGN
+1007 
-1012 GIGAYPNNYQVA
+1012 
-1024 VGIDLKF
+1024 

>member
-1 MTMKTDNLL
+1 MKNYILS
-10 RFWMAVAV
+10 RIMMAFAV
-18 TALSVL
+18 IVLSALPAL
-24 AASAQITVSGIV
+24 AQITVTGTV
-36 TDKSGEPLIG
+36 TDKTGEPLIG

-52 GTQNGTITDFDGK
+52 GTQNGSATDIDGN
-65 FTINN
+65 FTLKN
-70 VPEDAMIKA
+70 VVEGAIIRA
-79 SYVAYKEQQ
+79 SYVTYKEQE
-88 QKAASIIKFVLQEDA
+88 QKAASKMHFVLEENS

-125 VASVKADDMPSAGNA
+125 VASVKADDLPSAGSS
-140 SVGSMLRGR
+140 SVGEMLRGR

-165 MDIAIRGG
+165 MNIAIRGG

-187 QAPHSKI
+187 QAPHSKV
-194 STGTVYS
+194 SAGTIYS

-242 LVTTK
+242 LITTK

-256 SYSGSVAISSIK
+256 SYSGSVAFSHIK

-296 KFTQSQ
+296 KFTQGQ
-302 IDNFVGD
+302 IDNFVGE
-309 GTDWMKEVTRTGVVN
+309 GTDWMEEVTRTGIVN
-324 EHNVSVTAGG
+324 EHNLSVTAGG
-334 KSTRTLFSLSY
+334 KSTKTLFSLSY
-345 YDHEGLV
+345 YDHQGLV

-361 GRLNVDQDFGEYVK
+361 GRLNVDQEFGKYIK

-386 YNDVPTGDARQEKSA
+386 YNDVPTGDSRQEKSA
-401 VLYSAMTFIPTVPVR
+401 VLYSAMTFIPTVPVH
-416 DEEGNFSVNPIRDI
+416 DADGNFSVNPIRDI

-441 DKTTAKNLYASG
+441 DKTVTKNLYASG
-453 YLEYKPWDFLSIR
+453 YLEYKPWSFLNIR

-475 TQSDQYIPTTT
+475 TQADQYTPTTT

-503 QMNLVNVIANFN
+503 QMNLINVIANFN
-515 KMFAEK
+515 KTFAEK
-521 HDVGIMAGWEYK
+521 HDISVMAGWEYK

-539 MGIVASDFPF
+539 MGIIARDFPF
-549 DNALMNNIGTSEQEK
+549 DTPLMNNIGSSQQEK
-564 PAISSYRGTNEM
+564 PTISSYRGTDEM
-576 ASWIGRFN
+576 ASWIGRIN
-584 YTLMNRY
+584 YTFLDRY
-591 IFTANLRIDGSSNFS
+591 ILTANLRVDGSSNFS
-606 EEYQYGAFPGF
+606 EEHQWGAFPGL

-622 INEESWLKDKSWLTT
+622 INEEVWLREQKWLTT

-656 NTFYSVIRGAW
+656 NTFYNVVQGAW
-667 TPNGS
+667 APGGS
-672 AVNGMALSKIGNKNL
+672 PVNGVGLSKIGNPNL
-687 KWETLTDINIGID
+687 KWETLTDINIGLD
-700 AGFFNNRLQISL
+700 AGFFNNRLQVSV

-718 RSDVILSKQLM
+718 RSNVILSKQLM
-729 SYHEVTTIDYNSN
+729 SYHEVTTIDYNSK

-757 NIASKD
+757 NIASRD
-763 FSWSTDLNLSFYKNE
+763 FSWSTDLNLSFYKNQ

-801 YGWRTAGIVQQGE
+801 YGWRTDGLIQQGE
-814 TYAHLPNSGAGA
+814 TYAHLANSGAGA
-826 IKYLDVNGYVLD
+826 IKYLDLNGYMLD
-838 ENNERKRDDEGR
+838 DKGERMRDANGR
-850 YILSGEPDGLLDE
+850 YILSGEPDGLLDD
-863 ADYELLYNSTPIP
+863 ADYVILYNSTPIP
-876 FSINNTFTWKNW
+876 FSINNTLTWKNW
-888 DANIYVYG
+888 DANIYIYG

-902 INDIK
+902 INDVK
-907 LQSIYGLEDIT
+907 HQSVYGLEDIT
-918 YGINVLTDVADR
+918 YGVNGLIDVMDR
-930 WRPDNQEGTMPGVA
+930 WRPDHQDGSMPGVA
-944 EAKSGFSPSNSDFF
+944 EAKSGFAPSKSDFF
-958 YENSWYLRIDNISV
+958 YENAWYLRIDNISV
-972 GYTFPTQLFNNKV
+972 GYTFPAKWFNDKV
-985 KNLRIYGA
+985 KNLRLYGA
-993 VRNIGIITPYNGMD
+993 VRNIGVITPYKGMD

-1012 GIGAYPNNYQVA
+1012 GIGAYPNNFQVA
-1024 VGIDLKF
+1024 VGVDLKF

>member
-1 MTMKTDNLL
+1 MKTNVLS
-10 RFWMAVAV
+10 RFVIAFAVI
-18 TALSVL
+18 ALSVL
-24 AASAQITVSGIV
+24 PALAQITVTGTV
-36 TDKSGEPLIG
+36 TDKTGEPLIG
-46 ASVLVV
+46 ASVLVM
-52 GTQNGTITDFDGK
+52 GTQNGSATDLNGN
-65 FTINN
+65 FTLKN
-70 VPEDAMIKA
+70 VAEGAIIRA
-79 SYVAYKEQQ
+79 SYVTYKEQEQ
-88 QKAASIIKFVLQEDA
+88 RAASKMHFVLEENS

-125 VASVKADDMPSAGNA
+125 VASVKADDLPSAGSA
-140 SVGSMLRGR
+140 SVGEMLRGR

-165 MDIAIRGG
+165 MSIAIRGG

-187 QAPHSKI
+187 QAPHSKV
-194 STGTVYS
+194 SAGTIYS

-242 LVTTK
+242 LITTK

-256 SYSGSVAISSIK
+256 SYSGSVAFSRIK

-302 IDNFVGD
+302 IDNFVGE

-324 EHNVSVTAGG
+324 EHNLSVTAGG
-334 KSTRTLFSLSY
+334 KTTKTLFSLSY
-345 YDHEGLV
+345 YDHQGLV

-361 GRLNVDQDFGEYVK
+361 GRLNVDQDFGKYIK

-386 YNDVPTGDARQEKSA
+386 YNDVPTGDSRQEKSA

-416 DEEGNFSVNPIRDI
+416 DANGDFSVNPIRDM

-453 YLEYKPWDFLSIR
+453 YLEYKPWSFFNIR

-475 TQSDQYIPTTT
+475 TQADQYTPTTT

-515 KMFAEK
+515 KTFADK
-521 HDVGIMAGWEYK
+521 HDVSVMAGWEYK

-539 MGIVASDFPF
+539 MGIIARDFPF
-549 DNALMNNIGTSEQEK
+549 DTPLMNNIGSSQQEK
-564 PAISSYRGTNEM
+564 PTISSYRGTNEM
-576 ASWIGRFN
+576 ASWIGRVN
-584 YTLMNRY
+584 YTLLDRY
-591 IFTANLRIDGSSNFS
+591 ILTANLRIDGSSNFS
-606 EEYQYGAFPGF
+606 EEHQWGAFPGF

-622 INEESWLKDKSWLTT
+622 INEEAWLREQTWLTT

-656 NTFYSVIRGAW
+656 NTFYSVMQGAW
-667 TPNGS
+667 APGGS
-672 AVNGMALSKIGNKNL
+672 PVNGVALSKIGNPNL
-687 KWETLTDINIGID
+687 KWETLTDINIGLD
-700 AGFFNNRLQISL
+700 AGFFNNRLQVSV

-729 SYHEVTTIDYNSN
+729 SYHEVTTIDYNSR

-757 NIASKD
+757 NIAGRD
-763 FSWSTDLNLSFYKNE
+763 FSWSTDLNLSFYKNQ

-793 MVQDWGDI
+793 MVQNWGDI
-801 YGWRTAGIVQQGE
+801 YGWRTDGLVQQGE

-826 IKYLDVNGYVLD
+826 IKYLDLNGYMLD
-838 ENNERKRDDEGR
+838 EKGERMRDADGR

-863 ADYELLYNSTPIP
+863 ADYVALYNSTPIP
-876 FSINNTFTWKNW
+876 FSINNTLTWKNW
-888 DANIYVYG
+888 DANIYIYG

-902 INDIK
+902 INDVK
-907 LQSIYGLEDIT
+907 HQSVYGLEDIT
-918 YGINVLTDVADR
+918 YGVNALTDVMNR
-930 WRPDNQEGTMPGVA
+930 WRPDYQEGSMPGVA
-944 EAKSGFSPSNSDFF
+944 EAKSGFAPSKSDFF
-958 YENSWYLRIDNISV
+958 YENAWYLRIDNISV
-972 GYTFPTQLFNNKV
+972 GYTFPAKWFNDKV
-985 KNLRIYGA
+985 KNLRLYGA
-993 VRNIGIITPYNGMD
+993 VRNIGVITPYKGMD

-1012 GIGAYPNNYQVA
+1012 GIGAYPNNFQVA
-1024 VGIDLKF
+1024 VGVDLKF

>member
-1 MTMKTDNLL
+1 MKTNVLS
-10 RFWMAVAV
+10 RFVIAFAVI
-18 TALSVL
+18 ALSVL
-24 AASAQITVSGIV
+24 PALAQITVTGTV
-36 TDKSGEPLIG
+36 TDKTGEPLIG
-46 ASVLVV
+46 ASVLVM
-52 GTQNGTITDFDGK
+52 GTQNGSATDLNGN
-65 FTINN
+65 FTLKN
-70 VPEDAMIKA
+70 VAEGAIIRA
-79 SYVAYKEQQ
+79 SYVTYKEQEQ
-88 QKAASIIKFVLQEDA
+88 RAASKMHFVLEENS

-125 VASVKADDMPSAGNA
+125 VASVKADDLPSAGSA
-140 SVGSMLRGR
+140 SVGEMLRGR

-165 MDIAIRGG
+165 MSIAIRGG

-187 QAPHSKI
+187 QAPHSKV
-194 STGTVYS
+194 SAGTIYS

-242 LVTTK
+242 LITTK

-256 SYSGSVAISSIK
+256 SYSGSVAFSRIK

-302 IDNFVGD
+302 IDNFVGE

-324 EHNVSVTAGG
+324 EHNLSVTAGG
-334 KSTRTLFSLSY
+334 KSTKTLFSLNY
-345 YDHEGLV
+345 YDHQGLV

-361 GRLNVDQDFGEYVK
+361 GRLNVDQDFGKYIK

-386 YNDVPTGDARQEKSA
+386 YNDVPTGDSRQEKSA

-416 DEEGNFSVNPIRDI
+416 DANGDFSVNPIRDM

-453 YLEYKPWDFLSIR
+453 YLEYKPWSFFNIR

-475 TQSDQYIPTTT
+475 TQADQYTPTTT

-515 KMFAEK
+515 KTFADK
-521 HDVGIMAGWEYK
+521 HDVSVMAGWEYK

-539 MGIVASDFPF
+539 MGIIARDFPF
-549 DNALMNNIGTSEQEK
+549 DTPLMNNIGSSQQEK
-564 PAISSYRGTNEM
+564 PTISSYRGTNEM
-576 ASWIGRFN
+576 ASWIGRVN
-584 YTLMNRY
+584 YTLLDRY
-591 IFTANLRIDGSSNFS
+591 ILTANLRIDGSSNFS
-606 EEYQYGAFPGF
+606 EEHQWGAFPGF

-622 INEESWLKDKSWLTT
+622 INEEAWLREQTWLTT

-656 NTFYSVIRGAW
+656 NTFYSVMQGAW
-667 TPNGS
+667 APGGS
-672 AVNGMALSKIGNKNL
+672 PVNGVALSKIGNPNL
-687 KWETLTDINIGID
+687 KWETLTDINIGLD
-700 AGFFNNRLQISL
+700 AGFFNNRLQVSV

-729 SYHEVTTIDYNSN
+729 SYHEVTTIDYNSR

-757 NIASKD
+757 NIAGRD
-763 FSWSTDLNLSFYKNE
+763 FSWSTDLNLSFYKNQ

-793 MVQDWGDI
+793 MVQNWGDI
-801 YGWRTAGIVQQGE
+801 YGWRTDGLVQQGE

-826 IKYLDVNGYVLD
+826 IKYLDLNGYMLD
-838 ENNERKRDDEGR
+838 EKGERMRDADGR

-863 ADYELLYNSTPIP
+863 ADYVALYNSTPIP
-876 FSINNTFTWKNW
+876 FSINNTLTWKNW
-888 DANIYVYG
+888 DANIYIYG

-902 INDIK
+902 INDVK
-907 LQSIYGLEDIT
+907 HQSVYGLEDIT
-918 YGINVLTDVADR
+918 YGVNALTDVMNR
-930 WRPDNQEGTMPGVA
+930 WRPDYQEGSMPGVA
-944 EAKSGFSPSNSDFF
+944 EAKSGFAPSKSDFF
-958 YENSWYLRIDNISV
+958 YENAWYLRIDNISV
-972 GYTFPTQLFNNKV
+972 GYTLPAKWFNDKV
-985 KNLRIYGA
+985 KNLRLYGA
-993 VRNIGIITPYNGMD
+993 VRNIGVITPYKGMD

-1012 GIGAYPNNYQVA
+1012 GIGAYPNNFQVA
-1024 VGIDLKF
+1024 VGVDLKF

>member
-1 MTMKTDNLL
+1 MKTNVLS
-10 RFWMAVAV
+10 RFVIAFAVI
-18 TALSVL
+18 ALSAL
-24 AASAQITVSGIV
+24 PALAQITVTGTV
-36 TDKSGEPLIG
+36 TDKTGEPLIG

-52 GTQNGTITDFDGK
+52 GTQNGSATDLNGN
-65 FTINN
+65 FTLKN
-70 VPEDAMIKA
+70 VAEGAIIRA
-79 SYVAYKEQQ
+79 SYVTYKEQEQ
-88 QKAASIIKFVLQEDA
+88 RAASKMHFVLEENS

-125 VASVKADDMPSAGNA
+125 VASVKADDLPSAGSA
-140 SVGSMLRGR
+140 SVGEMLRGR

-165 MDIAIRGG
+165 MSIAIRGG

-187 QAPHSKI
+187 QAPHSKV
-194 STGTVYS
+194 SAGTIYS

-242 LVTTK
+242 LITTK

-256 SYSGSVAISSIK
+256 SYSGSVAFSRIK

-302 IDNFVGD
+302 IDNFVGE

-324 EHNVSVTAGG
+324 EHNLSVTAGG
-334 KSTRTLFSLSY
+334 KSTKTLFSLSY
-345 YDHEGLV
+345 YDHQGLV

-361 GRLNVDQDFGEYVK
+361 GRLNVDQDFGKYIK

-386 YNDVPTGDARQEKSA
+386 YNDVPTGDSRQEKSA

-416 DEEGNFSVNPIRDI
+416 DANGDFSVNPIRDM

-453 YLEYKPWDFLSIR
+453 YLEYKPWSFFNIR

-475 TQSDQYIPTTT
+475 TQADQYTPTTT

-515 KMFAEK
+515 KTFADK
-521 HDVGIMAGWEYK
+521 HDVSVMAGWEYK

-539 MGIVASDFPF
+539 MGIIARDFPF
-549 DNALMNNIGTSEQEK
+549 DTPLMNNIGSSQQEK
-564 PAISSYRGTNEM
+564 PTISSYRGTNEM
-576 ASWIGRFN
+576 ASWIGRVN
-584 YTLMNRY
+584 YTLLDRY
-591 IFTANLRIDGSSNFS
+591 ILTANLRIDGSSNFS
-606 EEYQYGAFPGF
+606 EEHQWGAFPGF

-622 INEESWLKDKSWLTT
+622 INEEAWLREQTWLTT

-656 NTFYSVIRGAW
+656 NTFYSVMQGAW
-667 TPNGS
+667 APGGS
-672 AVNGMALSKIGNKNL
+672 PVNGVALSKIGNPNL
-687 KWETLTDINIGID
+687 KWETLTDINIGLD
-700 AGFFNNRLQISL
+700 AGFFNNRLQVSV
-712 DAYQRT
+712 DAHQRT

-729 SYHEVTTIDYNSN
+729 SYHEVTTIDYNSR

-757 NIASKD
+757 NIAGRD
-763 FSWSTDLNLSFYKNE
+763 FSWSTDLNLSFYKNQ

-801 YGWRTAGIVQQGE
+801 YGWRTDGLVQQGE

-826 IKYLDVNGYVLD
+826 IKYLDLNGYMLD
-838 ENNERKRDDEGR
+838 EKGERMRDADGR

-863 ADYELLYNSTPIP
+863 ADYVALYNSTPIP
-876 FSINNTFTWKNW
+876 FSINNTLTWKNW
-888 DANIYVYG
+888 DANIYIYG

-902 INDIK
+902 INDVK
-907 LQSIYGLEDIT
+907 HQSVYGLEDIT
-918 YGINVLTDVADR
+918 YGVNALTDVMNR
-930 WRPDNQEGTMPGVA
+930 WRPDYQEGSMPGVA
-944 EAKSGFSPSNSDFF
+944 EAKSGFAPSKSDFF
-958 YENSWYLRIDNISV
+958 YENAWYLRIDNISV
-972 GYTFPTQLFNNKV
+972 GYTFPAKWFNDKV
-985 KNLRIYGA
+985 KNLRLYGA
-993 VRNIGIITPYNGMD
+993 VRNIGVITPYKGMD

-1012 GIGAYPNNYQVA
+1012 GIGAYPNNFQVA
-1024 VGIDLKF
+1024 VGVDLKF

>member
-1 MTMKTDNLL
+1 MKKQYLS
-10 RFWMAVAV
+10 RFVV
-18 TALSVL
+18 TFAAIALSAL
-24 AASAQITVSGIV
+24 PALAQITVTGTV
-36 TDKSGEPLIG
+36 TDKAGEPLIG

-52 GTQNGTITDFDGK
+52 GAQNGIATDLDGN
-65 FTINN
+65 FTLRN
-70 VPEDAMIKA
+70 VAEGAIIKA
-79 SYVAYKEQQ
+79 SYVTYKEQE
-88 QKAASIIKFVLQEDA
+88 QKAASKMHFVLEENS

-125 VASVKADDMPSAGNA
+125 VASVKADDLPSAGSA
-140 SVGSMLRGR
+140 SVGEMLRGR

-165 MDIAIRGG
+165 MSIAIRGG

-187 QAPHSKI
+187 QAPHSKV
-194 STGTVYS
+194 SAGTIYS

-242 LVTTK
+242 LITTK

-256 SYSGSVAISSIK
+256 SYSGSVAFSRIK
-268 DAPDFMDA
+268 DAPDFMNA

-302 IDNFVGD
+302 IDNFVGE
-309 GTDWMKEVTRTGVVN
+309 GTDWMEEVTRTGIVN
-324 EHNVSVTAGG
+324 EHNLSVTAGG
-334 KSTRTLFSLSY
+334 KSTKTLFSLSY
-345 YDHEGLV
+345 YDHQGLV

-361 GRLNVDQDFGEYVK
+361 GRLNVDQEFGKYIK
-375 GGINSSFSQIK
+375 GGINSSFSQIR
-386 YNDVPTGDARQEKSA
+386 YNDVPTGDSRQQNSA
-401 VLYSAMTFIPTVPVR
+401 VLYSAMTFIPTVPIR
-416 DEEGNFSVNPIRDI
+416 DADGNFSVNPIRDI

-441 DKTTAKNLYASG
+441 DKTTTKNLYASG
-453 YLEYKPWDFLSIR
+453 YLDYKPWSFLNIR

-475 TQSDQYIPTTT
+475 TQADQYTPTTT

-515 KMFAEK
+515 KTFAEK
-521 HDVGIMAGWEYK
+521 HDVSVMAGWEYK

-539 MGIVASDFPF
+539 MGIIACDFPF
-549 DNALMNNIGTSEQEK
+549 DTPLMNNIGSSQQEK
-564 PAISSYRGTNEM
+564 PTISSYRGTNEM
-576 ASWIGRFN
+576 ASWIGRIN
-584 YTLMNRY
+584 YTLLDRY
-591 IFTANLRIDGSSNFS
+591 ILTANLRVDGSSNFS
-606 EEYQYGAFPGF
+606 EEHQWGVFPGL

-622 INEESWLKDKSWLTT
+622 INEEAWLRNQTWLTT

-656 NTFYSVIRGAW
+656 NTFYSVMQGAW
-667 TPNGS
+667 APGGS
-672 AVNGMALSKIGNKNL
+672 PVNGVGLSKIGNPNL
-687 KWETLTDINIGID
+687 KWETLTDINIGLD
-700 AGFFNNRLQISL
+700 AGFFNNRLQVSV

-718 RSDVILSKQLM
+718 RSNVILSKQLM
-729 SYHEVTTIDYNSN
+729 SYHEVTTIDYNSK

-757 NIASKD
+757 NIANRD
-763 FSWSTDLNLSFYKNE
+763 FSWSTDLNLSFYKNQ

-801 YGWRTAGIVQQGE
+801 YGWRTGGLIQQGE

-826 IKYLDVNGYVLD
+826 IKYLDLNGYMLD
-838 ENNERKRDDEGR
+838 DKGERMRDADGR

-863 ADYELLYNSTPIP
+863 ADYVALYNSTPIP
-876 FSINNTFTWKNW
+876 FSINNTLTWKNW
-888 DANIYVYG
+888 DANIYIYG

-902 INDIK
+902 INDVK
-907 LQSIYGLEDIT
+907 HQSVYGLEDIT
-918 YGINVLTDVADR
+918 YGVNVLTDVMNR
-930 WRPDNQEGTMPGVA
+930 WRPDHQDGSMPGVA
-944 EAKSGFSPSNSDFF
+944 EAKSGFAPSKSDFF
-958 YENSWYLRIDNISV
+958 YENAWYLRIDNISV
-972 GYTFPTQLFNNKV
+972 GYTFPTKWFNDRI
-985 KNLRIYGA
+985 KNLRLYGA
-993 VRNIGIITPYNGMD
+993 VRNIGVITPYKGMD

-1012 GIGAYPNNYQVA
+1012 GIGAYPNNFQVA

>member
-1 MTMKTDNLL
+1 MKTNVLS
-10 RFWMAVAV
+10 RFVIAFAVI
-18 TALSVL
+18 ALSVL
-24 AASAQITVSGIV
+24 PALAQITVTGTV
-36 TDKSGEPLIG
+36 TDKTGEPLIG
-46 ASVLVV
+46 ASVLVM
-52 GTQNGTITDFDGK
+52 GTQNGSATDLNGN
-65 FTINN
+65 FTLKN
-70 VPEDAMIKA
+70 VAEGAIIRA
-79 SYVAYKEQQ
+79 SYVTYKEQEQ
-88 QKAASIIKFVLQEDA
+88 RAASKMHFVLEENS

-125 VASVKADDMPSAGNA
+125 VASVKADDLPSAGSA
-140 SVGSMLRGR
+140 SVGEMLRGR

-165 MDIAIRGG
+165 MSIAIRGG

-187 QAPHSKI
+187 QAPHSKV
-194 STGTVYS
+194 SAGTIYS

-242 LVTTK
+242 LITTK

-256 SYSGSVAISSIK
+256 SYSGSVAFSRIK

-302 IDNFVGD
+302 IDNFVGE

-324 EHNVSVTAGG
+324 EHNLSVTAGG
-334 KSTRTLFSLSY
+334 KTTKTLFSLSY
-345 YDHEGLV
+345 YDHQGLV

-361 GRLNVDQDFGEYVK
+361 GRLNVDQDFGKYIK

-386 YNDVPTGDARQEKSA
+386 YNDVPTGDSRQEKSA

-416 DEEGNFSVNPIRDI
+416 DANGDFSVNPIRDM

-453 YLEYKPWDFLSIR
+453 YLEYKPWSFFNIR

-475 TQSDQYIPTTT
+475 TQADQYTPTTT

-515 KMFAEK
+515 KTFADK
-521 HDVGIMAGWEYK
+521 HDVSVMAGWEYK

-539 MGIVASDFPF
+539 MGIIARDFPF
-549 DNALMNNIGTSEQEK
+549 DTPLMNNIGSSQQEK
-564 PAISSYRGTNEM
+564 PTISSYRGTNEM
-576 ASWIGRFN
+576 ASWIGRVN
-584 YTLMNRY
+584 YTLLDRY
-591 IFTANLRIDGSSNFS
+591 ILTANLRIDGSSNFS
-606 EEYQYGAFPGF
+606 EEHQWGAFPGL

-622 INEESWLKDKSWLTT
+622 INEEAWLREQTWLTT

-656 NTFYSVIRGAW
+656 NTFYSVMQGAW
-667 TPNGS
+667 APGGS
-672 AVNGMALSKIGNKNL
+672 PVNGVALSKIGNPNL
-687 KWETLTDINIGID
+687 KWETLTDINIGLD
-700 AGFFNNRLQISL
+700 AGFFNNRLQVSV

-729 SYHEVTTIDYNSN
+729 SYHEVTTIDYNSR

-757 NIASKD
+757 NIVGRD
-763 FSWSTDLNLSFYKNE
+763 FSWSTDLNLSFYKNQ

-801 YGWRTAGIVQQGE
+801 YGWRTDGLVQQGE

-826 IKYLDVNGYVLD
+826 IKYLDLNGYMLD
-838 ENNERKRDDEGR
+838 EKGERMRDADGR

-863 ADYELLYNSTPIP
+863 ADYVALYNSTPIP
-876 FSINNTFTWKNW
+876 FSINNTLTWKNW
-888 DANIYVYG
+888 DANIYIYG

-902 INDIK
+902 INDVK
-907 LQSIYGLEDIT
+907 HQSVYGLEDIT
-918 YGINVLTDVADR
+918 YGVNALTDVMNR
-930 WRPDNQEGTMPGVA
+930 WRPDYQEGSMPGVA
-944 EAKSGFSPSNSDFF
+944 EAKSGFAPSKSDFF
-958 YENSWYLRIDNISV
+958 YENAWYLRIDNISV
-972 GYTFPTQLFNNKV
+972 DYTFPAKWFNDKV
-985 KNLRIYGA
+985 KNLRLYGA
-993 VRNIGIITPYNGMD
+993 VRNIGVITPYKGMD

-1012 GIGAYPNNYQVA
+1012 GIGAYPNNFQVA
-1024 VGIDLKF
+1024 VGVDLKF

>member
-1 MTMKTDNLL
+1 MKTNVLS
-10 RFWMAVAV
+10 RFVIAFAVI
-18 TALSVL
+18 ALSAL
-24 AASAQITVSGIV
+24 PALAQITVTGTV
-36 TDKSGEPLIG
+36 TDKTGEPLIG

-52 GTQNGTITDFDGK
+52 GTQNGSATDLNGN
-65 FTINN
+65 FTLKN
-70 VPEDAMIKA
+70 VAEGAIIRA
-79 SYVAYKEQQ
+79 SYVTYKEQEQ
-88 QKAASIIKFVLQEDA
+88 RAASKMHFVLEENS

-125 VASVKADDMPSAGNA
+125 VASVKADDLPSAGSA
-140 SVGSMLRGR
+140 SVGEMLRGR

-165 MDIAIRGG
+165 MSIAIRGG

-187 QAPHSKI
+187 QAPHSKV
-194 STGTVYS
+194 SAGTIYS

-242 LVTTK
+242 LITTK

-256 SYSGSVAISSIK
+256 SYSGSVAFSRIK

-302 IDNFVGD
+302 IDNFVGE

-324 EHNVSVTAGG
+324 EHNLSVTAGG
-334 KSTRTLFSLSY
+334 KSTKTLFSLSY
-345 YDHEGLV
+345 YDHQGLV

-361 GRLNVDQDFGEYVK
+361 GRLNVDQDFGKYIK

-386 YNDVPTGDARQEKSA
+386 YNDVPTGDSRQEKSA

-416 DEEGNFSVNPIRDI
+416 DANGDFSVNPIRDM

-453 YLEYKPWDFLSIR
+453 YLEYKPWSFFNIR

-475 TQSDQYIPTTT
+475 TQADQYTPTTT

-515 KMFAEK
+515 KTFADK
-521 HDVGIMAGWEYK
+521 HDVSVMAGWEYK

-539 MGIVASDFPF
+539 MGIIARDFPF
-549 DNALMNNIGTSEQEK
+549 DTPLMNNIGSSQQEK
-564 PAISSYRGTNEM
+564 PTISSYRGTNEM
-576 ASWIGRFN
+576 ASWIGRVN
-584 YTLMNRY
+584 YTLLDRY
-591 IFTANLRIDGSSNFS
+591 ILTANLRIDGSSNFS
-606 EEYQYGAFPGF
+606 EEHQWGAFPGF

-622 INEESWLKDKSWLTT
+622 INEEAWLREQTWLTT

-656 NTFYSVIRGAW
+656 NTFYSVMQGAW
-667 TPNGS
+667 VPGGS
-672 AVNGMALSKIGNKNL
+672 PVNGVALSKIGNPNL
-687 KWETLTDINIGID
+687 KWETLTDINIGLD
-700 AGFFNNRLQISL
+700 AGFFNNRLQVSV

-729 SYHEVTTIDYNSN
+729 SYHEVTTIDYNSR

-757 NIASKD
+757 NIAGRD
-763 FSWSTDLNLSFYKNE
+763 FSWSTDLNLSFYKNQ

-801 YGWRTAGIVQQGE
+801 YGWRTDGLVQQGE

-826 IKYLDVNGYVLD
+826 IKYLDLNGYMLD
-838 ENNERKRDDEGR
+838 EKGERMRDADGR

-863 ADYELLYNSTPIP
+863 ADYVALYNSTPIP
-876 FSINNTFTWKNW
+876 FSINNTLTWKNW
-888 DANIYVYG
+888 DANIYIYG

-902 INDIK
+902 INDVK
-907 LQSIYGLEDIT
+907 HQSVYGLEDIT
-918 YGINVLTDVADR
+918 YGVNALTDVMNR
-930 WRPDNQEGTMPGVA
+930 WRPDYQEGSMPGVA
-944 EAKSGFSPSNSDFF
+944 EAKSGFAPSKSDFF
-958 YENSWYLRIDNISV
+958 YENAWYLRIDNISV
-972 GYTFPTQLFNNKV
+972 GYTFPAKWFNDKV
-985 KNLRIYGA
+985 KNLRLYGA
-993 VRNIGIITPYNGMD
+993 VRNIGVITPYKGMD

-1012 GIGAYPNNYQVA
+1012 GIGAYPNNFQVA
-1024 VGIDLKF
+1024 VGVDLKF

>member
-1 MTMKTDNLL
+1 MKTNVLS
-10 RFWMAVAV
+10 RFVIAFAVI
-18 TALSVL
+18 ALSVL
-24 AASAQITVSGIV
+24 PALAQITVTGTV
-36 TDKSGEPLIG
+36 TDKTGEPLIG
-46 ASVLVV
+46 ASVLVM
-52 GTQNGTITDFDGK
+52 GTQNGSATDLNGN
-65 FTINN
+65 FTLKN
-70 VPEDAMIKA
+70 VAEGAIIRA
-79 SYVAYKEQQ
+79 SYVTYKEQEQ
-88 QKAASIIKFVLQEDA
+88 RAASKMHFVLEENS

-125 VASVKADDMPSAGNA
+125 VASVKADDLPSAGSA
-140 SVGSMLRGR
+140 SVGEMLRGR

-165 MDIAIRGG
+165 MSIAIRGG

-187 QAPHSKI
+187 QAPHSKV
-194 STGTVYS
+194 SAGTIYS

-242 LVTTK
+242 LITTK

-256 SYSGSVAISSIK
+256 SYSGSVAFSRIK

-302 IDNFVGD
+302 IDNFVGE

-324 EHNVSVTAGG
+324 EHNLSVTAGG
-334 KSTRTLFSLSY
+334 KSTKTLFSLSY
-345 YDHEGLV
+345 YDHQGLV

-361 GRLNVDQDFGEYVK
+361 GRLNVDQDFGKYIK

-386 YNDVPTGDARQEKSA
+386 YNDVPTGDSRQEKSA

-416 DEEGNFSVNPIRDI
+416 DANGDFSVNPIRDM

-453 YLEYKPWDFLSIR
+453 YLEYKPWSFFNIR

-475 TQSDQYIPTTT
+475 TQADQYTPTTT

-515 KMFAEK
+515 KTFADK
-521 HDVGIMAGWEYK
+521 HDVSVMAGWEYK

-539 MGIVASDFPF
+539 MGIIARDFPF
-549 DNALMNNIGTSEQEK
+549 DTPLMNNIGSSQQEK
-564 PAISSYRGTNEM
+564 PTISSYRGTNEM
-576 ASWIGRFN
+576 ASWIGRVN
-584 YTLMNRY
+584 YTLLDRY
-591 IFTANLRIDGSSNFS
+591 ILTANLRIDGSSNFS
-606 EEYQYGAFPGF
+606 EEHQWGAFPGF

-622 INEESWLKDKSWLTT
+622 INEEAWLREQTWLTT
-637 LKLRGGWGQTG
+637 LKLRGGWVQTG

-656 NTFYSVIRGAW
+656 NTFYSVMQGAW
-667 TPNGS
+667 APGGS
-672 AVNGMALSKIGNKNL
+672 PVNGVALSKIGNPNL
-687 KWETLTDINIGID
+687 KWETLTDINIGLD
-700 AGFFNNRLQISL
+700 AGFFNNRLQVSV

-729 SYHEVTTIDYNSN
+729 SYHEVTTIDYNSR

-757 NIASKD
+757 NIAGRD
-763 FSWSTDLNLSFYKNE
+763 FSWSTDLNLSFYKNQ

-793 MVQDWGDI
+793 MVQNWGDI
-801 YGWRTAGIVQQGE
+801 YGWRTDGLVQQGE

-826 IKYLDVNGYVLD
+826 IKYLDLNGYMLD
-838 ENNERKRDDEGR
+838 EKGERMRDADGR

-863 ADYELLYNSTPIP
+863 ADYVALYNSTPIP
-876 FSINNTFTWKNW
+876 FSINNTLTWKNW
-888 DANIYVYG
+888 DANIYIYG

-902 INDIK
+902 INDVK
-907 LQSIYGLEDIT
+907 HQSVYGLEDIT
-918 YGINVLTDVADR
+918 YGVNALTDVMNR
-930 WRPDNQEGTMPGVA
+930 WRPDYQEGSMPGVA
-944 EAKSGFSPSNSDFF
+944 EAKSGFAPSKSDFF
-958 YENSWYLRIDNISV
+958 YENAWYLRIDNISV
-972 GYTFPTQLFNNKV
+972 GYTLPAKWFNDKV
-985 KNLRIYGA
+985 KNLRLYGA
-993 VRNIGIITPYNGMD
+993 VRNIGVITPYKGMD

-1012 GIGAYPNNYQVA
+1012 GIGAYPNNFQVA
-1024 VGIDLKF
+1024 VGVDLKF

>member
-1 MTMKTDNLL
+1 MKTNILS
-10 RFWMAVAV
+10 RFVIAFAVI
-18 TALSVL
+18 ALSAL
-24 AASAQITVSGIV
+24 PALAQITVTGTV
-36 TDKSGEPLIG
+36 TDKTGEPLIG

-52 GTQNGTITDFDGK
+52 GTQNGSATDLNGN
-65 FTINN
+65 FTLKN
-70 VPEDAMIKA
+70 VAEGAIIRV
-79 SYVAYKEQQ
+79 SYVTYKEQEQ
-88 QKAASIIKFVLQEDA
+88 RAASKMHFVLEENS

-125 VASVKADDMPSAGNA
+125 VASVKADDLPSAGNA
-140 SVGSMLRGR
+140 SVGEMLRGR

-165 MDIAIRGG
+165 MNIAIRGG

-187 QAPHSKI
+187 QAPHSKV
-194 STGTVYS
+194 SAGTIYS

-242 LVTTK
+242 LITTK

-256 SYSGSVAISSIK
+256 SYSGSVAFSRIK

-302 IDNFVGD
+302 IDNFVGE

-324 EHNVSVTAGG
+324 EHNLSVTAGG
-334 KSTRTLFSLSY
+334 KSTKTLFSLSY
-345 YDHEGLV
+345 YNHQGLV

-361 GRLNVDQDFGEYVK
+361 GRLNVDQDFGKYIK

-386 YNDVPTGDARQEKSA
+386 YNDVPTGDSRQEKSA

-416 DEEGNFSVNPIRDI
+416 DANGDFSVNPIRDM

-453 YLEYKPWDFLSIR
+453 YLEYKPWSFFNIR

-475 TQSDQYIPTTT
+475 TQADQYTPTTT

-515 KMFAEK
+515 KTFADK
-521 HDVGIMAGWEYK
+521 HDVSVMAGWEYK

-539 MGIVASDFPF
+539 MGIIARDFPF
-549 DNALMNNIGTSEQEK
+549 DTPLMNNIGSSQQEK
-564 PAISSYRGTNEM
+564 PTISSYRGTNEM
-576 ASWIGRFN
+576 ASWIGRVN
-584 YTLMNRY
+584 YTLLDRY
-591 IFTANLRIDGSSNFS
+591 ILTANLRIDGSSNFS
-606 EEYQYGAFPGF
+606 EEHQWGAFPGF

-622 INEESWLKDKSWLTT
+622 INEEAWLREQTWLTT

-656 NTFYSVIRGAW
+656 NTFYSVMQGAW
-667 TPNGS
+667 APGGS
-672 AVNGMALSKIGNKNL
+672 PVNGVALSKIGNPNL
-687 KWETLTDINIGID
+687 KWETLTDINIGLD
-700 AGFFNNRLQISL
+700 AGFFNNRLQVSI

-729 SYHEVTTIDYNSN
+729 SYHEVTTIDYNSR

-757 NIASKD
+757 NIAGRD
-763 FSWSTDLNLSFYKNE
+763 FSWSTDLNLSFYKNQ

-801 YGWRTAGIVQQGE
+801 YGWRTDGLVQQGE

-826 IKYLDVNGYVLD
+826 IKYLDLNGYMLD
-838 ENNERKRDDEGR
+838 EKGERMRDADGR

-863 ADYELLYNSTPIP
+863 ADYVALYNSTPIP
-876 FSINNTFTWKNW
+876 FSINNTLTWKNW
-888 DANIYVYG
+888 DANIYIYG

-902 INDIK
+902 INDVK
-907 LQSIYGLEDIT
+907 HQSVYGLEDIT
-918 YGINVLTDVADR
+918 YGVNALTDVMNR
-930 WRPDNQEGTMPGVA
+930 WRPDYQEGSMPGVA
-944 EAKSGFSPSNSDFF
+944 EAKSGFAPSKSDFF
-958 YENSWYLRIDNISV
+958 YENAWYLRIDNISV
-972 GYTFPTQLFNNKV
+972 GYTFPAKWFNDKV
-985 KNLRIYGA
+985 KNLRLYGA
-993 VRNIGIITPYNGMD
+993 VRNIGVITPYKGMD

-1012 GIGAYPNNYQVA
+1012 GIGAYPNNFQVA
-1024 VGIDLKF
+1024 VGVDLKF

>member
-1 MTMKTDNLL
+1 MKNYILS
-10 RFWMAVAV
+10 RIMMAFAV
-18 TALSVL
+18 IVLSALPAL
-24 AASAQITVSGIV
+24 AQITVTGTV
-36 TDKSGEPLIG
+36 TDKTGEPLIG

-52 GTQNGTITDFDGK
+52 GTQNGSATDIDGN
-65 FTINN
+65 FTLKN
-70 VPEDAMIKA
+70 VVEGAIIRA
-79 SYVAYKEQQ
+79 SYVTYKEQE
-88 QKAASIIKFVLQEDA
+88 QKAASKMHFVLEENS

-125 VASVKADDMPSAGNA
+125 VASVKADDLPSAGSS
-140 SVGSMLRGR
+140 SVGEMLRGR

-165 MDIAIRGG
+165 MNIAIRGG

-187 QAPHSKI
+187 QAPHSKV
-194 STGTVYS
+194 SAGTIYS

-242 LVTTK
+242 LITTK

-256 SYSGSVAISSIK
+256 SYSGSVAFSHIK

-296 KFTQSQ
+296 KFTQGQ
-302 IDNFVGD
+302 IDNFVGE
-309 GTDWMKEVTRTGVVN
+309 GTDWMEEVTRTGIVN
-324 EHNVSVTAGG
+324 EHNLSVTAGG
-334 KSTRTLFSLSY
+334 KSTKTLFSLSY
-345 YDHEGLV
+345 YDHQGLV

-361 GRLNVDQDFGEYVK
+361 GRLNVDQEFGKYIK

-386 YNDVPTGDARQEKSA
+386 YNDVPTGDSRQEKSA
-401 VLYSAMTFIPTVPVR
+401 VLYSAMTFIPTVPVH
-416 DEEGNFSVNPIRDI
+416 DADGNFSVNPIRDI

-441 DKTTAKNLYASG
+441 DKTVTKNLYASG
-453 YLEYKPWDFLSIR
+453 YLEYKPWSFLNIR

-475 TQSDQYIPTTT
+475 TQADQYTPTTT

-503 QMNLVNVIANFN
+503 QMNLINVIANFN
-515 KMFAEK
+515 KTFAEK
-521 HDVGIMAGWEYK
+521 HDISVMAGWEYK

-539 MGIVASDFPF
+539 MGIIARDFPF
-549 DNALMNNIGTSEQEK
+549 DTPLMNNIGSSQQEK
-564 PAISSYRGTNEM
+564 PTISSYRGTDEM
-576 ASWIGRFN
+576 ASWIGRIN
-584 YTLMNRY
+584 YTFLDRY
-591 IFTANLRIDGSSNFS
+591 ILTANLRVDGSSNFS
-606 EEYQYGAFPGF
+606 EEHQWGAFPGL

-622 INEESWLKDKSWLTT
+622 INEEVWLRDQKWLTT

-656 NTFYSVIRGAW
+656 NTFYNVVQGAW
-667 TPNGS
+667 APGGS
-672 AVNGMALSKIGNKNL
+672 PVNGVGLSKIGNPNL
-687 KWETLTDINIGID
+687 KWETLTDINIGLD
-700 AGFFNNRLQISL
+700 AGFFNNRLQVSV

-718 RSDVILSKQLM
+718 RSNVILSKQLM
-729 SYHEVTTIDYNSN
+729 SYHEVTTIDYNSK

-757 NIASKD
+757 NIASRD
-763 FSWSTDLNLSFYKNE
+763 FSWSTDLNLSFYKNQ

-801 YGWRTAGIVQQGE
+801 YGWRTDGLIQQGE
-814 TYAHLPNSGAGA
+814 TYAHLANSGAGA
-826 IKYLDVNGYVLD
+826 IKYLDLNGYMLD
-838 ENNERKRDDEGR
+838 DKGERMRDANGR
-850 YILSGEPDGLLDE
+850 YILSGEPDGLLDD
-863 ADYELLYNSTPIP
+863 ADYVILYNSTPIP
-876 FSINNTFTWKNW
+876 FSINNTLTWKNW
-888 DANIYVYG
+888 DANIYIYG

-902 INDIK
+902 INDVK
-907 LQSIYGLEDIT
+907 HQSVYGLEDIT
-918 YGINVLTDVADR
+918 YGVNGLIDVMDR
-930 WRPDNQEGTMPGVA
+930 WRPDHQDGSMPGVA
-944 EAKSGFSPSNSDFF
+944 EAKSGFAPSKSDFF
-958 YENSWYLRIDNISV
+958 YENAWYLRIDNISV
-972 GYTFPTQLFNNKV
+972 GYTFPAKWFNDKV
-985 KNLRIYGA
+985 KNLRLYGA
-993 VRNIGIITPYNGMD
+993 VRNIGVITPYKGMD

-1012 GIGAYPNNYQVA
+1012 GIGAYPNNFQVA
-1024 VGIDLKF
+1024 VGVDLKF

>member
-1 MTMKTDNLL
+1 MKTNVLS
-10 RFWMAVAV
+10 RFVIAFAVI
-18 TALSVL
+18 ALSVL
-24 AASAQITVSGIV
+24 PALAQITVTGTV
-36 TDKSGEPLIG
+36 TDKTGEPLIG
-46 ASVLVV
+46 ASVLVM
-52 GTQNGTITDFDGK
+52 GTQNGSATDLNGN
-65 FTINN
+65 FTLKN
-70 VPEDAMIKA
+70 VAEGAIIRA
-79 SYVAYKEQQ
+79 SYVTYKEQEQ
-88 QKAASIIKFVLQEDA
+88 RAASKMHFVLEENS

-125 VASVKADDMPSAGNA
+125 VASVKADDLPSAGSA
-140 SVGSMLRGR
+140 SVGEMLRGR

-165 MDIAIRGG
+165 MSIAIRGG

-187 QAPHSKI
+187 QAPHSKV
-194 STGTVYS
+194 SAGTIYS

-242 LVTTK
+242 LITTK

-256 SYSGSVAISSIK
+256 SYSGSVAFSRIK

-302 IDNFVGD
+302 IDNFVGE

-324 EHNVSVTAGG
+324 EHNLSVTAGG
-334 KSTRTLFSLSY
+334 KTTKTLFSLSY
-345 YDHEGLV
+345 YDHQGLV

-361 GRLNVDQDFGEYVK
+361 GRLNVDQDFGKYIK

-386 YNDVPTGDARQEKSA
+386 YNDVPTGDSRQEKSA

-416 DEEGNFSVNPIRDI
+416 DANGDFSVNPIRDM

-453 YLEYKPWDFLSIR
+453 YLEYKPWSFFNIR

-475 TQSDQYIPTTT
+475 TQADQYTPTTT

-515 KMFAEK
+515 KTFADK
-521 HDVGIMAGWEYK
+521 HDVSVMAGWEYK

-539 MGIVASDFPF
+539 MGIIARDFPF
-549 DNALMNNIGTSEQEK
+549 DTPLMNNIGSSQQEK
-564 PAISSYRGTNEM
+564 PTISSYRGTNEM
-576 ASWIGRFN
+576 ASWIGRVN
-584 YTLMNRY
+584 YTLLDRY
-591 IFTANLRIDGSSNFS
+591 ILTANLRIDGSSNFS
-606 EEYQYGAFPGF
+606 EEHQWGAFPGL

-622 INEESWLKDKSWLTT
+622 INEEAWLREQTWLTT

-656 NTFYSVIRGAW
+656 NTFYSVMQGAW
-667 TPNGS
+667 APGGS
-672 AVNGMALSKIGNKNL
+672 PVNGVALSKIGNPNL
-687 KWETLTDINIGID
+687 KWETLTDINIGLD
-700 AGFFNNRLQISL
+700 AGFFNNRLQVSV

-729 SYHEVTTIDYNSN
+729 SYHEVTTIDYNSR

-757 NIASKD
+757 NIVGRD
-763 FSWSTDLNLSFYKNE
+763 FSMEYRPE
-778 TISRDPD
+778 
-785 FIPAAYQP
+785 FI
-793 MVQDWGDI
+793 
-801 YGWRTAGIVQQGE
+801 
-814 TYAHLPNSGAGA
+814 
-826 IKYLDVNGYVLD
+826 VL
-838 ENNERKRDDEGR
+838 
-850 YILSGEPDGLLDE
+850 
-863 ADYELLYNSTPIP
+863 
-876 FSINNTFTWKNW
+876 
-888 DANIYVYG
+888 
-896 SLRGRK
+896 
-902 INDIK
+902 
-907 LQSIYGLEDIT
+907 
-918 YGINVLTDVADR
+918 
-930 WRPDNQEGTMPGVA
+930 
-944 EAKSGFSPSNSDFF
+944 
-958 YENSWYLRIDNISV
+958 
-972 GYTFPTQLFNNKV
+972 
-985 KNLRIYGA
+985 
-993 VRNIGIITPYNGMD
+993 
-1007 PETGN
+1007 
-1012 GIGAYPNNYQVA
+1012 
-1024 VGIDLKF
+1024 

>member
-1 MTMKTDNLL
+1 MKTNVLS
-10 RFWMAVAV
+10 RFVIAFAVI
-18 TALSVL
+18 ALSAL
-24 AASAQITVSGIV
+24 PALAQITVTGTV
-36 TDKSGEPLIG
+36 TDKTGEPLIG
-46 ASVLVV
+46 ASVLVM
-52 GTQNGTITDFDGK
+52 GTQNGSATDLNGN
-65 FTINN
+65 FTLKN
-70 VPEDAMIKA
+70 VAEGAIIRA
-79 SYVAYKEQQ
+79 SYVTYKEQEQ
-88 QKAASIIKFVLQEDA
+88 RAASKMHFVLEENS

-125 VASVKADDMPSAGNA
+125 VASVKADDLPSAGSA
-140 SVGSMLRGR
+140 SVGEMLRGR

-165 MDIAIRGG
+165 MSIAIRGG

-187 QAPHSKI
+187 QAPHSKV
-194 STGTVYS
+194 SAGTIYS

-242 LVTTK
+242 LITTK

-256 SYSGSVAISSIK
+256 SYSGSVAFSRIK

-302 IDNFVGD
+302 IDNFVGE

-324 EHNVSVTAGG
+324 EHNLSVTAGG
-334 KSTRTLFSLSY
+334 KSTKTLFSLSY
-345 YDHEGLV
+345 YDHQGLV

-361 GRLNVDQDFGEYVK
+361 GRLNVDQDFGKYIK

-386 YNDVPTGDARQEKSA
+386 YNDVPTGDSRQEKSA

-416 DEEGNFSVNPIRDI
+416 DANGDFSVNPIRDM

-453 YLEYKPWDFLSIR
+453 YLEYKPWSFFNIR

-475 TQSDQYIPTTT
+475 TQADQYTPTTT

-515 KMFAEK
+515 KTFADK
-521 HDVGIMAGWEYK
+521 HDVSVMAGWEYK

-539 MGIVASDFPF
+539 MGIIARDFPF
-549 DNALMNNIGTSEQEK
+549 DTPLMNNIGSSQQEK
-564 PAISSYRGTNEM
+564 PTISSYRGTNEM
-576 ASWIGRFN
+576 ASWIGRVN
-584 YTLMNRY
+584 YTLLDRY
-591 IFTANLRIDGSSNFS
+591 ILTANLRIDGSSNFS
-606 EEYQYGAFPGF
+606 EEHQWGAFPGF

-622 INEESWLKDKSWLTT
+622 INEEAWLREQTWLTT

-656 NTFYSVIRGAW
+656 NTFYSVMQGAW
-667 TPNGS
+667 VPGGS
-672 AVNGMALSKIGNKNL
+672 PVNGVALSKIGNPNL
-687 KWETLTDINIGID
+687 KWETLTDINIGLD
-700 AGFFNNRLQISL
+700 AGFFNNRLQVSV

-729 SYHEVTTIDYNSN
+729 SYHEVTTIDYNSR

-757 NIASKD
+757 NIAGRD
-763 FSWSTDLNLSFYKNE
+763 FSWSTDLNLSFYKNQ

-801 YGWRTAGIVQQGE
+801 YGWRTDGLVQQGE

-826 IKYLDVNGYVLD
+826 IKYLDLNGYMLD
-838 ENNERKRDDEGR
+838 EKGERMRDADGR

-863 ADYELLYNSTPIP
+863 ADYVALYNSTPIP
-876 FSINNTFTWKNW
+876 FSINNTLTWKNW
-888 DANIYVYG
+888 DANIYIYG

-902 INDIK
+902 INDVK
-907 LQSIYGLEDIT
+907 HQSVYGLEDIT
-918 YGINVLTDVADR
+918 YGVNALTDVMNR
-930 WRPDNQEGTMPGVA
+930 WRPDYQEGSMPGVA
-944 EAKSGFSPSNSDFF
+944 EAKSGFAPSKSDFF
-958 YENSWYLRIDNISV
+958 YENAWYLRIDNISV
-972 GYTFPTQLFNNKV
+972 GYTFPAKWFNDKV
-985 KNLRIYGA
+985 KNLRLYGA
-993 VRNIGIITPYNGMD
+993 VRNIGVITPYKGMD

-1012 GIGAYPNNYQVA
+1012 GIGAYPNNFQVA
-1024 VGIDLKF
+1024 VGVDLKF

>member
-1 MTMKTDNLL
+1 MKTNVLS
-10 RFWMAVAV
+10 RFVIAFAVI
-18 TALSVL
+18 ALSVL
-24 AASAQITVSGIV
+24 PALAQITVTGTV
-36 TDKSGEPLIG
+36 TDKTGEPLIG
-46 ASVLVV
+46 ASVLVM
-52 GTQNGTITDFDGK
+52 GTQNGSATDLNGN
-65 FTINN
+65 FTLKN
-70 VPEDAMIKA
+70 VAEGAIIRA
-79 SYVAYKEQQ
+79 SYVTYKEQEQ
-88 QKAASIIKFVLQEDA
+88 RAASKMHFVLEENS

-125 VASVKADDMPSAGNA
+125 VASVKADDLPSAGSA
-140 SVGSMLRGR
+140 SVGEMLRGR

-165 MDIAIRGG
+165 MSIAIRGG

-187 QAPHSKI
+187 QAPHSKV
-194 STGTVYS
+194 SAGTIYS

-242 LVTTK
+242 LITTK

-256 SYSGSVAISSIK
+256 SYSVSVAFSRIK

-302 IDNFVGD
+302 IDNFVGE

-324 EHNVSVTAGG
+324 EHNLSVTAGG
-334 KSTRTLFSLSY
+334 KSTKTLFSLNY
-345 YDHEGLV
+345 YDHQGLV

-361 GRLNVDQDFGEYVK
+361 GRLNVDQDFGKYIK

-386 YNDVPTGDARQEKSA
+386 YNDVPTGDSRQEKSA

-416 DEEGNFSVNPIRDI
+416 DANGDFSVNPIRDM

-453 YLEYKPWDFLSIR
+453 YLEYKPWSFFNIR

-475 TQSDQYIPTTT
+475 TQADQYTPTTT

-515 KMFAEK
+515 KTFADK
-521 HDVGIMAGWEYK
+521 HDVSVMAGWEYK

-539 MGIVASDFPF
+539 MGIIARDFPF
-549 DNALMNNIGTSEQEK
+549 DTPLMNNIGSSQQEK
-564 PAISSYRGTNEM
+564 PTISSYRGTNEM
-576 ASWIGRFN
+576 ASWIGRVN
-584 YTLMNRY
+584 YTLLDRY
-591 IFTANLRIDGSSNFS
+591 ILTANLRIDGSSNFS
-606 EEYQYGAFPGF
+606 EEHQWGAFPGF

-622 INEESWLKDKSWLTT
+622 INEEAWLREQTWLTT

-656 NTFYSVIRGAW
+656 NTFYSVMQGAW
-667 TPNGS
+667 APGGS
-672 AVNGMALSKIGNKNL
+672 PVNGVALSKIGNPNL
-687 KWETLTDINIGID
+687 KWETLTDINIGLD
-700 AGFFNNRLQISL
+700 AGFFNNRLQVSV

-729 SYHEVTTIDYNSN
+729 SYHEVTTIDYNSR

-757 NIASKD
+757 NIAGRD
-763 FSWSTDLNLSFYKNE
+763 FSWSTDLNLSFYKNQ

-793 MVQDWGDI
+793 MVQNWGDI
-801 YGWRTAGIVQQGE
+801 YGWRTDGLVQQGE

-826 IKYLDVNGYVLD
+826 IKYLDLNGYMLD
-838 ENNERKRDDEGR
+838 EKGERMRDADGR

-863 ADYELLYNSTPIP
+863 ADYVALYNSTPIP
-876 FSINNTFTWKNW
+876 FSINNTLTWKNW
-888 DANIYVYG
+888 DANIYIYG

-902 INDIK
+902 INDVK
-907 LQSIYGLEDIT
+907 HQSVYGLEDIT
-918 YGINVLTDVADR
+918 YGVNALTDVMNR
-930 WRPDNQEGTMPGVA
+930 WRPDYQEGSMPGVA
-944 EAKSGFSPSNSDFF
+944 EAKSGFAPSKSDFF
-958 YENSWYLRIDNISV
+958 YENAWYLRIDNISV
-972 GYTFPTQLFNNKV
+972 GYTLPAKWFNDKV
-985 KNLRIYGA
+985 KNLRLYGA
-993 VRNIGIITPYNGMD
+993 VRNIGVITPYKGMD

-1012 GIGAYPNNYQVA
+1012 GIGAYPNNFQVA
-1024 VGIDLKF
+1024 VGVDLKF